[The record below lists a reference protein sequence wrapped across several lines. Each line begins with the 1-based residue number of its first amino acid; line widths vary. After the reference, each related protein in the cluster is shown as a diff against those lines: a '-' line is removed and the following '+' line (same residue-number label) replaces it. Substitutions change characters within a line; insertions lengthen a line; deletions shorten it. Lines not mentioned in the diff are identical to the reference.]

1 MKNEVKKSFL
11 IAVLCLIVGY
21 VNGTPLANLN
31 FSEPTT
37 LPGSYTYSSANT
49 PSIVNN
55 IGGKSCI
62 YVANGGGSQYPS
74 FGSDG
79 SVTSTT
85 GKRWMAFCPDEDCSV
100 VISVYSNKKKFEL
113 YDSNGS
119 FAVYTNENKN
129 VWEDWTVTG
138 LKAGKWYVLGAAN
151 SQCYVKSMNFTAT
164 GGGTPVTPTVNS
176 VTISPTSV
184 TLDPNGTQQLTANVD
199 ATPASADKSVTWTSS
214 NPSVATVSES
224 GLVTAVAQG
233 TATITATS
241 NLDNTKSG
249 TCSVTVNAPAAPI
262 PVTAIS
268 LNKSATTIG
277 IGSSETLTVNYTP
290 ADANTGK
297 AVSWSSSNTSIAT
310 VDNSGKVTGVAAG
323 TATITATSTTDNTIS
338 ASCSVTVEAIAVT
351 GVSINPTSANLQIG
365 GSTDLTAT
373 VLPANAT
380 DKSVSWTS
388 SNTAVATVN
397 NNGHVSAVAAGTAT
411 ITVTTTDGSKTNTC
425 SVTVTAGPPVPSTNL
440 TLHVPEVY
448 EAKEIAGGYGGTLAI
463 FSGREYEVYY
473 AGKTSE
479 SYMTVD
485 VKPCQKMPGIATT
498 SSATACKAKDGWF
511 EAQANS
517 ISNYSCPNI
526 DEFSSGDACMHKIY
540 NNNAYKFHIKGYD
553 QFSFYG
559 KDNSTTID
567 PNNASK
573 NKRFQV
579 YIDDVLQPENPS
591 NSATIRRYDISTGE
605 HVIEVRGIGGS
616 NNEFYGFSLRIAK
629 EPRTKWLKGNDST
642 QVVMQTTAPKPV
654 YYFTKY
660 NSMGET
666 RLVWEGQEANGITL
680 NTYAQGPLGDTLVL
694 GGTANCAVGEY
705 RYNVIAYY
713 NGVET
718 SRAAGKFRVASDIQ
732 ATSEIDIDAYQNE
745 EMDQIT
751 FKYYALSA
759 DDVQLTWPNGQPQ
772 GISGNGNNGKY
783 IIGGTPNV
791 SGTLPQTFPFTI
803 TVTGADTIIQGK
815 ITVKALDYGQNAV
828 LYLYKNNKAYEK
840 DGVYKY
846 LDGAGKY
853 NLIAR
858 RAKED
863 GLRPADQYA
872 NYKWVL
878 ISEDVD
884 ADNQE
889 ALALARGEGNLPVLS
904 MKSFSYTPGRLNWGE
919 PNNGSLTMEEGRY
932 ITVQRA
938 DHPIFQA
945 LGKQRGDRI
954 MVLDTVVGKG
964 LMPVS
969 VNYCGTL
976 CLATARTRDINDY
989 YADGPE
995 ETFLHEVPSEMH
1007 RGKKYLCLPIG
1018 LEGSNYLSSQGK
1030 KLIDETIKY
1039 LLGAQAS
1046 ITLPDLAIT
1055 DFRIGNYVGRI
1066 SDSEN
1071 LILVPV
1077 LQSDSDLMKTAVPQ
1091 ITLASPL
1098 THVTP
1103 AVSNEDGS
1111 VDFSNWHY
1119 GVRYTVSD
1127 YINTRSYDVL
1137 VQLYDPQGIDAVYT
1151 PGEWVNIYDM
1161 QGRKLT
1167 TTNEDIRQMAL
1178 PTGVYIVVTE
1188 NGTFKLTR

>member
-1 MKNEVKKSFL
+1 MKNEVKKSFI

-55 IGGKSCI
+55 IGGKNCI

-119 FAVYTNENKN
+119 FAEYTNENKN

-164 GGGTPVTPTVNS
+164 GGGGETTPTVNS
-176 VTISPTSV
+176 VTVSPASV

-323 TATITATSTTDNTIS
+323 SATITATSTTDNNIT
-338 ASCSVTVEAIAVT
+338 ASCAVTVQAVAVT
-351 GVSINPTSANLQIG
+351 SVSINPTSANLQLG
-365 GSTDLTAT
+365 GSTDLTYT

-380 DKSVSWTS
+380 DKSVSWSS
-388 SNTAVATVN
+388 SNTSVATVN
-397 NNGHVSAVAAGTAT
+397 NGHVTAIAAGTAI
-411 ITVTTTDGSKTNTC
+411 ITVTTTDGGQTAKCT
-425 SVTVTAGPPVPSTNL
+425 VTVTAGPPVPSTNL

-448 EAKEIAGGYGGTLAI
+448 EAKDIAGGYNTPLTVVA
-463 FSGREYEVYY
+463 GREYEVFYINRDNSSNLTVATSNADK
-473 AGKTSE
+473 AGNICDDSGTSN
-479 SYMTVD
+479 
-485 VKPCQKMPGIATT
+485 
-498 SSATACKAKDGWF
+498 TARTKDGWLTIKCNGTGGDTG
-511 EAQANS
+511 ASAK
-517 ISNYSCPNI
+517 
-526 DEFSSGDACMHKIY
+526 DEFQSSIRSAKLTGTSHVMEMHIQ
-540 NNNAYKFHIKGYD
+540 GYD

-559 KDNSTTID
+559 NDNNQD
-567 PNNASK
+567 ASK
-573 NKRFQV
+573 NKMFEV
-579 YIDDVLQPENPS
+579 YIDDVKQTRTPKAYSIN
-591 NSATIRRYDISTGE
+591 RFDITSGE
-605 HVIEVRGIGGS
+605 HVIRITGS
-616 NNEFYGFSLRIAK
+616 SGNGDNKLCSFSLRIAQ
-629 EPRTKWLKGNDST
+629 EPRTKYLKGNDSA
-642 QVVMQTTAPKPV
+642 QVVLQTTSIKPII
-654 YYFTKY
+654 YATKY
-660 NSMGET
+660 NNIPGAET
-666 RLVWEGQEANGITL
+666 RLEWIGAKAEGITL
-680 NTYAQGPLGDTLVL
+680 AKTEGPLTDTLTIS
-694 GGTANCAVGEY
+694 GTANCPTGIYQYAV
-705 RYNVIAYY
+705 VAYY

-718 SRAAGKFRVASDIQ
+718 SRATGKFRVASDIQ

-803 TVTGADTIIQGK
+803 TVAGADSIIQGK
-815 ITVKALDYGQNAV
+815 ITIKALDYGQNAV
-828 LYLYKNNKAYEK
+828 LYLYKNNKAYVK

-863 GLRPADQYA
+863 GLRPAVQYA

-889 ALALARGEGNLPVLS
+889 ALALARGESDLPVLS

-964 LMPVS
+964 LMPVA
-969 VNYCGTL
+969 VNFSGTL
-976 CLATARTRDINDY
+976 CLATARTRSIDDY

-995 ETFLHEVPSEMH
+995 ETFLHEVPSDMH
-1007 RGKKYLCLPIG
+1007 GGRKYICLPIG

-1039 LLGAQAS
+1039 LLGTQAT

-1066 SDSEN
+1066 NDSEN

>member
-1 MKNEVKKSFL
+1 MRNIFKQGLCIVIGCLMACTAWATDATFTMSSIFDGSGLSFNVTSPVAATVSSNTSKSN
-11 IAVLCLIVGY
+11 AK
-21 VNGTPLANLN
+21 T
-31 FSEPTT
+31 
-37 LPGSYTYSSANT
+37 
-49 PSIVNN
+49 
-55 IGGKSCI
+55 GKL
-62 YVANGGGSQYPS
+62 
-74 FGSDG
+74 GSDG
-79 SVTSTT
+79 HYFEIVLSGNTFTAASINGFINTTTTT
-85 GKRWMAFCPDEDCSV
+85 GKNWAFQFSTDGGTNWSAEVTQANDGNKTAHDIQVGVTIPANANGFRVVRRAGTSTQVNSITLTLGEGGSVTPPDPVSV
-100 VISVYSNKKKFEL
+100 TGVSL
-113 YDSNGS
+113 
-119 FAVYTNENKN
+119 NKN
-129 VWEDWTVTG
+129 ATTI
-138 LKAGKWYVLGAAN
+138 AIGAN
-151 SQCYVKSMNFTAT
+151 E
-164 GGGTPVTPTVNS
+164 
-176 VTISPTSV
+176 
-184 TLDPNGTQQLTANVD
+184 TL
-199 ATPASADKSVTWTSS
+199 
-214 NPSVATVSES
+214 
-224 GLVTAVAQG
+224 
-233 TATITATS
+233 TATITPA
-241 NLDNTKSG
+241 NADNQA
-249 TCSVTVNAPAAPI
+249 VT
-262 PVTAIS
+262 
-268 LNKSATTIG
+268 
-277 IGSSETLTVNYTP
+277 
-290 ADANTGK
+290 
-297 AVSWSSSNTSIAT
+297 WSSNNTAVAS
-310 VDNSGKVTGVAAG
+310 VDQTGKVTGVSAG
-323 TATITATSTTDNTIS
+323 TATITVTTQDGNKTATCT
-338 ASCSVTVEAIAVT
+338 VTVPDPSADPVAVT
-351 GVSINPTSANLQIG
+351 GVSLNKTSTSLTVGA
-365 GSTDLTAT
+365 TETLTAT
-373 VLPANAT
+373 VAPANAT
-380 DKSVSWTS
+380 NQAVTWS
-388 SNTAVATVN
+388 SNNTAVASVDQ
-397 NNGHVSAVAAGTAT
+397 NGKVTAVAAGTAT
-411 ITVTTTDGSKTNTC
+411 ITVTTQDGNKTATC
-425 SVTVTAGPPVPSTNL
+425 TVTVSAAVTPTVPQSGL
-440 TLHVPEVY
+440 IIHVPEVY
-448 EAKEIAGGYGGTLAI
+448 EDKLLAGGYNTPLTVVN
-463 FSGREYEVYY
+463 GREYEVYY
-473 AGKTSE
+473 TERTSDGDYPTFSTTLASEGKATGISGSTSKTE
-479 SYMTVD
+479 NVGRDGDKWFQGTVY
-485 VKPCQKMPGIATT
+485 
-498 SSATACKAKDGWF
+498 SHSECKNASD
-511 EAQANS
+511 
-517 ISNYSCPNI
+517 I
-526 DEFSSGDACMHKIY
+526 DEFDFETKMIREHRLSKDNTY
-540 NNNAYKFHIKGYD
+540 QFHVQGFD
-553 QFSFYG
+553 QFSLWGMDKKLDPKNGNQVFVVKIDGVEQATDASLY
-559 KDNSTTID
+559 NTT
-567 PNNASK
+567 AYT
-573 NKRFQV
+573 V
-579 YIDDVLQPENPS
+579 
-591 NSATIRRYDISTGE
+591 RRYNMTTGE
-605 HVIEVRGIGGS
+605 HLIEISTTCTGS
-616 NNEFYGFSLRIAK
+616 NVCYMGGFSLRVAQ

-642 QVVMQTTAPKPV
+642 QVVLQTTSPKNV
-654 YYFTKY
+654 FYYTKY

-666 RLVWEGQEANGITL
+666 RLVWEGQEATGIALSTR
-680 NTYAQGPLGDTLVL
+680 TQDALGDTLVL
-694 GGTANCAVGEY
+694 GGTANCPVGEY

-718 SRAAGKFRVASDIQ
+718 SRVKGKFRVASDIQ

-803 TVTGADTIIQGK
+803 TVAGADTIIQGK
-815 ITVKALDYGQNAV
+815 ITIKALDYGQNAV
-828 LYLYKNNKAYEK
+828 LYLYKNNKAYVK

-846 LDGAGKY
+846 LDDAGKY

-863 GLRPADQYA
+863 GLRPAVQYA

-889 ALALARGEGNLPVLS
+889 ALALARGESDLPVLS

-964 LMPVS
+964 LMPVA
-969 VNYCGTL
+969 VNFSGTL
-976 CLATARTRDINDY
+976 CLATARTRSIDDY

-995 ETFLHEVPSEMH
+995 ETFLHEVPSDMH
-1007 RGKKYLCLPIG
+1007 GGRKYICLPIG

-1066 SDSEN
+1066 NDSEN

>member
-1 MKNEVKKSFL
+1 MRNIFKQGLCIVIGCLMACTAWATDATFTMTSIFDGNSLSFNVTSPVAATVSSNTSKSN
-11 IAVLCLIVGY
+11 AK
-21 VNGTPLANLN
+21 A
-31 FSEPTT
+31 
-37 LPGSYTYSSANT
+37 
-49 PSIVNN
+49 
-55 IGGKSCI
+55 GKL
-62 YVANGGGSQYPS
+62 
-74 FGSDG
+74 GSDG
-79 SVTSTT
+79 HYFEIVLSGNTFTAASINGYINTTTTT
-85 GKRWMAFCPDEDCSV
+85 GKNWAFQFSTDGGTNWSAEVTQANDGNKTAHDIQVGVTIPANANGFRVVRRAGTSTQVNSITLTLGEGGSVTPPDPVSV
-100 VISVYSNKKKFEL
+100 TGVSL
-113 YDSNGS
+113 
-119 FAVYTNENKN
+119 NKN
-129 VWEDWTVTG
+129 ATTI
-138 LKAGKWYVLGAAN
+138 AIGAN
-151 SQCYVKSMNFTAT
+151 E
-164 GGGTPVTPTVNS
+164 
-176 VTISPTSV
+176 
-184 TLDPNGTQQLTANVD
+184 TL
-199 ATPASADKSVTWTSS
+199 
-214 NPSVATVSES
+214 
-224 GLVTAVAQG
+224 
-233 TATITATS
+233 TATITPA
-241 NLDNTKSG
+241 NADNQA
-249 TCSVTVNAPAAPI
+249 VT
-262 PVTAIS
+262 
-268 LNKSATTIG
+268 
-277 IGSSETLTVNYTP
+277 
-290 ADANTGK
+290 
-297 AVSWSSSNTSIAT
+297 WSSNNTAVAS
-310 VDNSGKVTGVAAG
+310 VDQTGKVTGVAAG
-323 TATITATSTTDNTIS
+323 TATITVTTQDGNKT
-338 ASCSVTVEAIAVT
+338 ASCTVTVPDPSADPVAVT
-351 GVSINPTSANLQIG
+351 GVSLNKSSTSLTVGA
-365 GSTDLTAT
+365 TETLTAT
-373 VLPANAT
+373 VAPANAT
-380 DKSVSWTS
+380 NQAVTWS
-388 SNTAVATVN
+388 SNNTAVASVDQ
-397 NNGHVSAVAAGTAT
+397 NGKVTAVAAGTAT
-411 ITVTTTDGSKTNTC
+411 ITVTTQDGNKTATC
-425 SVTVTAGPPVPSTNL
+425 TVTVSAAVTPPVPQSGL
-440 TLHVPEVY
+440 IIHVPEVY
-448 EAKEIAGGYGGTLAI
+448 EDKLLAGGYNTPLTVVN
-463 FSGREYEVYY
+463 GREYEVYY
-473 AGKTSE
+473 TERTADGDYPTFSTTLASEGKATGISGSTSKTE
-479 SYMTVD
+479 NVGRDGDKWFQGTIYSH
-485 VKPCQKMPGIATT
+485 
-498 SSATACKAKDGWF
+498 SECKNASD
-511 EAQANS
+511 
-517 ISNYSCPNI
+517 I
-526 DEFSSGDACMHKIY
+526 DEFDFETKMIREHRLGSTNKY
-540 NNNAYKFHIKGYD
+540 QFHVQGFD
-553 QFSFYG
+553 QFSLWGMDKKLDPKNGNQVFVVKIDGVEQATDASLY
-559 KDNSTTID
+559 NTT
-567 PNNASK
+567 AYT
-573 NKRFQV
+573 V
-579 YIDDVLQPENPS
+579 
-591 NSATIRRYDISTGE
+591 RRYNMTTGE
-605 HVIEVRGIGGS
+605 HLIEISTTCTGS
-616 NNEFYGFSLRIAK
+616 NVCYMGGFSLRVSQ

-642 QVVMQTTAPKPV
+642 QVVLQTTSPKNV
-654 YYFTKY
+654 FYYTKY

-666 RLVWEGQEANGITL
+666 RLVWEGQEATGIALSTR
-680 NTYAQGPLGDTLVL
+680 TQDALGDTLVL
-694 GGTANCAVGEY
+694 GGTANCPVGEY
-705 RYNVIAYY
+705 HYNVIAYY

-718 SRAAGKFRVASDIQ
+718 SRVKGKFRVASDIQ

-803 TVTGADTIIQGK
+803 TVAGADTIIQGK
-815 ITVKALDYGQNAV
+815 ITIKALDYGQNAV
-828 LYLYKNNKAYEK
+828 LYLYKNNKAYVK

-863 GLRPADQYA
+863 GLRPAVQYA

-889 ALALARGEGNLPVLS
+889 ALALARGESDLPVLS

-964 LMPVS
+964 LMPVA
-969 VNYCGTL
+969 VNFSGTL
-976 CLATARTRDINDY
+976 CLATARTRSIDDY

-995 ETFLHEVPSEMH
+995 ETFLHEVPSDMH
-1007 RGKKYLCLPIG
+1007 GGRKYICLPIG
-1018 LEGSNYLSSQGK
+1018 LEGSNYLSAQGK

-1071 LILVPV
+1071 LILIPV

>member
-1 MKNEVKKSFL
+1 MRNIFKQGLCIVIGCLMACTAWATDATFTMTSIFDGNGLSF
-11 IAVLCLIVGY
+11 
-21 VNGTPLANLN
+21 N
-31 FSEPTT
+31 
-37 LPGSYTYSSANT
+37 
-49 PSIVNN
+49 
-55 IGGKSCI
+55 
-62 YVANGGGSQYPS
+62 
-74 FGSDG
+74 
-79 SVTSTT
+79 VTS
-85 GKRWMAFCPDEDCSV
+85 
-100 VISVYSNKKKFEL
+100 
-113 YDSNGS
+113 
-119 FAVYTNENKN
+119 
-129 VWEDWTVTG
+129 
-138 LKAGKWYVLGAAN
+138 
-151 SQCYVKSMNFTAT
+151 
-164 GGGTPVTPTVNS
+164 PV
-176 VTISPTSV
+176 
-184 TLDPNGTQQLTANVD
+184 A
-199 ATPASADKSVTWTSS
+199 
-214 NPSVATVSES
+214 ATV
-224 GLVTAVAQG
+224 
-233 TATITATS
+233 
-241 NLDNTKSG
+241 
-249 TCSVTVNAPAAPI
+249 
-262 PVTAIS
+262 
-268 LNKSATTIG
+268 
-277 IGSSETLTVNYTP
+277 
-290 ADANTGK
+290 
-297 AVSWSSSNTSIAT
+297 SSNTSKSNAKAGKLGSDGHYFEIVLSGNTFTAASINGFINTTNTSKNWAFQFSTDGGTNWSAEVTQANDGNKTAHDIPVT
-310 VDNSGKVTGVAAG
+310 VTIPANANGFRVVRRAG
-323 TATITATSTTDNTIS
+323 TSSQVNSITLTLGGGG
-338 ASCSVTVEAIAVT
+338 SVTPPDPVAVT
-351 GVSINPTSANLQIG
+351 GVSLNKNATTIAIGANE
-365 GSTDLTAT
+365 TLTAT
-373 VLPANAT
+373 ITPANADNQT
-380 DKSVSWTS
+380 VTWS
-388 SNTAVATVN
+388 SNNTAVATVN
-397 NNGHVSAVAAGTAT
+397 QTGKVTGVSAGTATITVTTQDGNKTATCTVTVPDPSADPVAVTGVSLNKTSTSLTVGATETLTATVAPANATNQAITWSSNNTAVASVDQNGKVTAVAAGTAT
-411 ITVTTTDGSKTNTC
+411 ITVTTQDGNKTATC
-425 SVTVTAGPPVPSTNL
+425 TVTVSAAVTPTVPQSGL
-440 TLHVPEVY
+440 IIHVPEVY
-448 EAKEIAGGYGGTLAI
+448 EAKTLAGGYGGTLAV
-463 FSGREYEVYY
+463 FGGREYEVYY
-473 AGKTSE
+473 AGKTNE
-479 SYMTVD
+479 SQMTVD
-485 VKPCQKMPGIATT
+485 IKPNQKQPGIAVDNT
-498 SSATACKAKDGWF
+498 STSCKAPDGWF
-511 EAQANS
+511 EAATTS
-517 ISNYSCPNI
+517 ISNYTNTDI
-526 DEFSSGDACMHKIY
+526 DEFVAGTGSVHKMQGCSYKMHIQG
-540 NNNAYKFHIKGYD
+540 FD
-553 QFSFYG
+553 QFSIQAADKNVEI
-559 KDNSTTID
+559 KDG
-567 PNNASK
+567 AFRK
-573 NKRFQV
+573 NQRFQV
-579 YIDDVLQPENPS
+579 FIDNTMQPEDQASTNT
-591 NSATIRRYDISTGE
+591 TIRRYNITTGE
-605 HVIEVRGIGGS
+605 HVIEVKALGDGAS
-616 NNEFYGFSLRIAK
+616 LFYGFSLRIAQ

-642 QVVMQTTAPKPV
+642 QVVLQTTSPKNV
-654 YYFTKY
+654 FYYTKY

-666 RLVWEGQEANGITL
+666 RLVWEGQEATGIALSTR
-680 NTYAQGPLGDTLVL
+680 TQDALGDTLVL
-694 GGTANCAVGEY
+694 GGTANCPVGEY

-718 SRAAGKFRVASDIQ
+718 SRVKGKFRVASDIQ

-803 TVTGADTIIQGK
+803 TVAGADSIIQGK
-815 ITVKALDYGQNAV
+815 ITIKALDYGQNAV
-828 LYLYKNNKAYEK
+828 LYLYKNNKAYVK

-863 GLRPADQYA
+863 GLRPAVQYA

-889 ALALARGEGNLPVLS
+889 ALALARGESDLPVLS

-964 LMPVS
+964 LMPVA
-969 VNYCGTL
+969 VNFSGTL
-976 CLATARTRDINDY
+976 CLATARTRSIDDY

-995 ETFLHEVPSEMH
+995 ETFLHEVPSDMH
-1007 RGKKYLCLPIG
+1007 GGRKYICLPIG

-1066 SDSEN
+1066 NDSEN

>member
-1 MKNEVKKSFL
+1 MRNIFKQGLCIVIGCLMACTAWATDATFTMTSIFDGSGLSFNVTSPVAATVSSNTSKSN
-11 IAVLCLIVGY
+11 AK
-21 VNGTPLANLN
+21 T
-31 FSEPTT
+31 
-37 LPGSYTYSSANT
+37 
-49 PSIVNN
+49 
-55 IGGKSCI
+55 GKL
-62 YVANGGGSQYPS
+62 
-74 FGSDG
+74 GSDG
-79 SVTSTT
+79 HYFEIVLSGNTFTAASINGFINTTTTT
-85 GKRWMAFCPDEDCSV
+85 GKNWAFQFSTDGGTNWSAEVTQANDGNKTAHDIQVGVTIPANANGFRVVRRAGTSTQVNSITLTLGEGGSVTPPDPVSV
-100 VISVYSNKKKFEL
+100 TGVSL
-113 YDSNGS
+113 
-119 FAVYTNENKN
+119 NKN
-129 VWEDWTVTG
+129 ATTI
-138 LKAGKWYVLGAAN
+138 AIGAN
-151 SQCYVKSMNFTAT
+151 ETLTAT
-164 GGGTPVTPTVNS
+164 
-176 VTISPTSV
+176 I
-184 TLDPNGTQQLTANVD
+184 
-199 ATPASADKSVTWTSS
+199 TPANADNQAVTWSS
-214 NPSVATVSES
+214 NN
-224 GLVTAVAQG
+224 TAVASVDQNGKVTGVSAG
-233 TATITATS
+233 TATITVTTQDGNKTATC
-241 NLDNTKSG
+241 T
-249 TCSVTVNAPAAPI
+249 VTVPDPSAD
-262 PVTAIS
+262 PVAVTGVS
-268 LNKSATTIG
+268 LNKTSTSLTV
-277 IGSSETLTVNYTP
+277 GSSETLT
-290 ADANTGK
+290 
-297 AVSWSSSNTSIAT
+297 AT
-310 VDNSGKVTGVAAG
+310 VA
-323 TATITATSTTDNTIS
+323 
-338 ASCSVTVEAIAVT
+338 
-351 GVSINPTSANLQIG
+351 
-365 GSTDLTAT
+365 
-373 VLPANAT
+373 PANAT
-380 DKSVSWTS
+380 NQAITWS
-388 SNTAVATVN
+388 SNNTAVATVN
-397 NNGHVSAVAAGTAT
+397 QNGKVTAVAAGTAT
-411 ITVTTTDGSKTNTC
+411 ITVTTQDGNKTATC
-425 SVTVTAGPPVPSTNL
+425 TVTVSAAVTPTVPQSGL
-440 TLHVPEVY
+440 IIHVPEVY
-448 EAKEIAGGYGGTLAI
+448 EDKLLAGGYNTPLTVVN
-463 FSGREYEVYY
+463 GREYEVYY
-473 AGKTSE
+473 TERTAEGDYPTFSTTLASEGKATGISGSTSKTE
-479 SYMTVD
+479 NVGRDGDKWFQGTVY
-485 VKPCQKMPGIATT
+485 
-498 SSATACKAKDGWF
+498 SHSECKNASD
-511 EAQANS
+511 
-517 ISNYSCPNI
+517 I
-526 DEFSSGDACMHKIY
+526 DEFDFETKMIREHRLSKDNTY
-540 NNNAYKFHIKGYD
+540 QFHVQGFD
-553 QFSFYG
+553 QFSLWGMDKKLDPKNGNQVFVV
-559 KDNSTTID
+559 KID
-567 PNNASK
+567 GVEQATDASLY
-573 NKRFQV
+573 NT
-579 YIDDVLQPENPS
+579 
-591 NSATIRRYDISTGE
+591 SAYTVRRYNMTTGE
-605 HVIEVRGIGGS
+605 HLIEISTTCTGS
-616 NNEFYGFSLRIAK
+616 NVCYMGGFSLRVAQ

-642 QVVMQTTAPKPV
+642 QVVLQTTSPKNV
-654 YYFTKY
+654 FYYTKY

-666 RLVWEGQEANGITL
+666 RLVWEGQEATGIALSTR
-680 NTYAQGPLGDTLVL
+680 TQDALGDTLVL
-694 GGTANCAVGEY
+694 GGTANCPVGEY
-705 RYNVIAYY
+705 RYDVIAYY

-718 SRAAGKFRVASDIQ
+718 SRVKGKFRVASDIQ

-803 TVTGADTIIQGK
+803 TVAGADSIIQGK
-815 ITVKALDYGQNAV
+815 ITIKALDYGQNAV
-828 LYLYKNNKAYEK
+828 LYLYKNNKAYVK

-863 GLRPADQYA
+863 GLRPAAQYA

-889 ALALARGEGNLPVLS
+889 ALALARGESDLPVLS

-964 LMPVS
+964 LMPVA
-969 VNYCGTL
+969 VNFSGTL
-976 CLATARTRDINDY
+976 CLATARTRSIDDY

-995 ETFLHEVPSEMH
+995 ETFLHEVPSDMH
-1007 RGKKYLCLPIG
+1007 GGRKYICLPIG

-1066 SDSEN
+1066 NDSEN
-1071 LILVPV
+1071 LILIPV

-1137 VQLYDPQGIDAVYT
+1137 VQLYDPQGIDAIYT

>member
-1 MKNEVKKSFL
+1 MKNEVKKSFI

-55 IGGKSCI
+55 IGGKNCI

-119 FAVYTNENKN
+119 FAEYTNENKN

-164 GGGTPVTPTVNS
+164 GGGGETTPTVNS
-176 VTISPTSV
+176 VTVSPASV

-323 TATITATSTTDNTIS
+323 SATITATSTTDNNIT
-338 ASCSVTVEAIAVT
+338 ASCAVTVQAVAVT

-365 GSTDLTAT
+365 GSTDLTYT
-373 VLPANAT
+373 ILPANAT
-380 DKSVSWTS
+380 DKSVSWSS
-388 SNTAVATVN
+388 SNTAVANVN
-397 NNGHVSAVAAGTAT
+397 NNGHVTAVAAGTAT
-411 ITVTTTDGSKTNTC
+411 ITVTTTDGNKTASCT
-425 SVTVTAGPPVPSTNL
+425 VTVSAAVQSGL
-440 TLHVPEVY
+440 TIHVPEVY
-448 EAKEIAGGYGGTLAI
+448 EAKTLAGGYGGTLAV
-463 FSGREYEVYY
+463 FGGREYEVYY

-479 SYMTVD
+479 SLMTVD
-485 VKPCQKMPGIATT
+485 IKPNQKQPGIAVDNT
-498 SSATACKAKDGWF
+498 STSCKAPDGWF
-511 EAQANS
+511 EAATTS
-517 ISNYSCPNI
+517 ISNYTNTDI
-526 DEFSSGDACMHKIY
+526 DEFVAGTGSVHKMQGCSYKMHIQG
-540 NNNAYKFHIKGYD
+540 FD
-553 QFSFYG
+553 QFSIQAADKNVEI
-559 KDNSTTID
+559 KDG
-567 PNNASK
+567 AFRK
-573 NKRFQV
+573 NQRFQV
-579 YIDDVLQPENPS
+579 FIDNTMQPEDQASTNT
-591 NSATIRRYDISTGE
+591 TIRRYNITTGE
-605 HVIEVRGIGGS
+605 HVIEVKALGDGAS
-616 NNEFYGFSLRIAK
+616 LFYGFSLRIAQ
-629 EPRTKWLKGNDST
+629 EPRTKWLKGNDSA
-642 QVVMQTTAPKPV
+642 QVVLQTTSIKPII
-654 YYFTKY
+654 YATKY
-660 NSMGET
+660 NNIPGAET
-666 RLVWEGQEANGITL
+666 RLEWIGAQAEGITL
-680 NTYAQGPLGDTLVL
+680 AKTEGSLTDTLTIT
-694 GGTANCAVGEY
+694 GTASCPTGIYQYAV
-705 RYNVIAYY
+705 VAYY

-718 SRAAGKFRVASDIQ
+718 SRVKGKFRVASDIQ

-803 TVTGADTIIQGK
+803 TVAGADSIIQGK
-815 ITVKALDYGQNAV
+815 ITIKALDYGQNAV
-828 LYLYKNNKAYEK
+828 LYLYKNNKAYVK

-863 GLRPADQYA
+863 GLRPAVQYA

-889 ALALARGEGNLPVLS
+889 ALALARGESDLPVLS

-964 LMPVS
+964 LMPVA
-969 VNYCGTL
+969 VNFSGTL
-976 CLATARTRDINDY
+976 CLATARTRSIDDY

-995 ETFLHEVPSEMH
+995 ETFLHEVPSDMH
-1007 RGKKYLCLPIG
+1007 GGRKYICLPIG

-1066 SDSEN
+1066 NDSEN

>member
-1 MKNEVKKSFL
+1 MRNIFKQGLCIVIGCLMACTAWATDATFTMSSIFDGSGLSFNVTSPVAATVSSNTSKSNAKAGKLGSDGHYFEIVLSGNTFTAASINGFINTTTTTGKNWAFQFSTDGGTNWSAEVTQANDGNKTAHD
-11 IAVLCLIVGY
+11 IQVGVTIPANANGFRVVRRAGTSTQ
-21 VNGTPLANLN
+21 VN
-31 FSEPTT
+31 SIT
-37 LPGSYTYSSANT
+37 LTLG
-49 PSIVNN
+49 
-55 IGGKSCI
+55 
-62 YVANGGGSQYPS
+62 GGGS
-74 FGSDG
+74 
-79 SVTSTT
+79 VTPPDPVAVT
-85 GKRWMAFCPDEDCSV
+85 GVS
-100 VISVYSNKKKFEL
+100 L
-113 YDSNGS
+113 
-119 FAVYTNENKN
+119 NKN
-129 VWEDWTVTG
+129 ATTI
-138 LKAGKWYVLGAAN
+138 AIGA
-151 SQCYVKSMNFTAT
+151 SE
-164 GGGTPVTPTVNS
+164 
-176 VTISPTSV
+176 
-184 TLDPNGTQQLTANVD
+184 TL
-199 ATPASADKSVTWTSS
+199 
-214 NPSVATVSES
+214 
-224 GLVTAVAQG
+224 
-233 TATITATS
+233 TATITPA
-241 NLDNTKSG
+241 NADNQA
-249 TCSVTVNAPAAPI
+249 VT
-262 PVTAIS
+262 
-268 LNKSATTIG
+268 
-277 IGSSETLTVNYTP
+277 
-290 ADANTGK
+290 
-297 AVSWSSSNTSIAT
+297 WSSNNTAVAS
-310 VDNSGKVTGVAAG
+310 VDQTGKVTGVSAG
-323 TATITATSTTDNTIS
+323 TATITVTTQDGNKTATCT
-338 ASCSVTVEAIAVT
+338 VTVPDPSADPVAVT
-351 GVSINPTSANLQIG
+351 GVSLNKTSTSLTVGA
-365 GSTDLTAT
+365 TETLTAT
-373 VLPANAT
+373 VAPANAT
-380 DKSVSWTS
+380 NQAVTWS
-388 SNTAVATVN
+388 SNNTAVASVDQ
-397 NNGHVSAVAAGTAT
+397 NGKVTAVAAGTAT
-411 ITVTTTDGSKTNTC
+411 ITVTTQDGNKTATC
-425 SVTVTAGPPVPSTNL
+425 IVTVSAAVTPTVPQSGL
-440 TLHVPEVY
+440 IIHVPEVY
-448 EAKEIAGGYGGTLAI
+448 EDKLLAGGYNTPLTVVN
-463 FSGREYEVYY
+463 GREYEVYY
-473 AGKTSE
+473 TERTSE
-479 SYMTVD
+479 GDYPTFSTTLASEGKATGISGSTSKTENVGRDGDKWFQGTVYSHSEC
-485 VKPCQKMPGIATT
+485 KNAT
-498 SSATACKAKDGWF
+498 D
-511 EAQANS
+511 
-517 ISNYSCPNI
+517 I
-526 DEFSSGDACMHKIY
+526 DEFDFETKMIREHRLSKDNTY
-540 NNNAYKFHIKGYD
+540 QFHVQGFD
-553 QFSFYG
+553 QFSLWGMDKKLDPKNGNQVFVVKIDGVEQATDASLY
-559 KDNSTTID
+559 NTT
-567 PNNASK
+567 AYT
-573 NKRFQV
+573 V
-579 YIDDVLQPENPS
+579 
-591 NSATIRRYDISTGE
+591 RRYNMTTGE
-605 HVIEVRGIGGS
+605 HLIEISTTCTGS
-616 NNEFYGFSLRIAK
+616 NVCYMGGFSLRVAQ

-642 QVVMQTTAPKPV
+642 QVVLQTTSPKNV
-654 YYFTKY
+654 FYYTKY

-666 RLVWEGQEANGITL
+666 RLVWEGQEATGIALSTR
-680 NTYAQGPLGDTLVL
+680 TQDALGDTLVL
-694 GGTANCAVGEY
+694 GGTANCPVGEY

-718 SRAAGKFRVASDIQ
+718 SRVKGKFRVASDIQ

-803 TVTGADTIIQGK
+803 TVAGADTIIQGK
-815 ITVKALDYGQNAV
+815 ITIKALDYGQNAV
-828 LYLYKNNKAYEK
+828 LYLYKNNKAYVK

-846 LDGAGKY
+846 LDDAGKY

-863 GLRPADQYA
+863 GLRPAVQYA

-889 ALALARGEGNLPVLS
+889 ALALARGESDLPVLS

-964 LMPVS
+964 LMPVA
-969 VNYCGTL
+969 VNFSGTL
-976 CLATARTRDINDY
+976 CLATARTRSIDDY

-995 ETFLHEVPSEMH
+995 ETFLHEVPSDMH
-1007 RGKKYLCLPIG
+1007 GGRKYICLPIG

-1066 SDSEN
+1066 NDSEN

>member
-1 MKNEVKKSFL
+1 MRNIFKQGLCIVIGCL
-11 IAVLCLIVGY
+11 IAC
-21 VNGTPLANLN
+21 TAWATDAT
-31 FSEPTT
+31 FTM
-37 LPGSYTYSSANT
+37 SS
-49 PSIVNN
+49 I
-55 IGGKSCI
+55 
-62 YVANGGGSQYPS
+62 
-74 FGSDG
+74 FDG
-79 SVTSTT
+79 SGLSFNVTS
-85 GKRWMAFCPDEDCSV
+85 
-100 VISVYSNKKKFEL
+100 
-113 YDSNGS
+113 
-119 FAVYTNENKN
+119 
-129 VWEDWTVTG
+129 
-138 LKAGKWYVLGAAN
+138 
-151 SQCYVKSMNFTAT
+151 
-164 GGGTPVTPTVNS
+164 PV
-176 VTISPTSV
+176 
-184 TLDPNGTQQLTANVD
+184 A
-199 ATPASADKSVTWTSS
+199 
-214 NPSVATVSES
+214 ATV
-224 GLVTAVAQG
+224 
-233 TATITATS
+233 
-241 NLDNTKSG
+241 
-249 TCSVTVNAPAAPI
+249 
-262 PVTAIS
+262 
-268 LNKSATTIG
+268 
-277 IGSSETLTVNYTP
+277 
-290 ADANTGK
+290 
-297 AVSWSSSNTSIAT
+297 SSNTSKSNAKTGKLGSDGHYFEI
-310 VDNSGKVTGVAAG
+310 VLSGNTFTAASINGFINTTTTTGKNWAFQFSTDGGTNWSAEVTQANDGNKTAHDIQVGVTIPANANGFRVVRRAG
-323 TATITATSTTDNTIS
+323 TSTQVNSITLTLGEGG
-338 ASCSVTVEAIAVT
+338 SVTPPDPVAVT
-351 GVSINPTSANLQIG
+351 GVSLNKNATTIAIGANE
-365 GSTDLTAT
+365 TLTAT
-373 VLPANAT
+373 ITPANADNQAVT
-380 DKSVSWTS
+380 WS
-388 SNTAVATVN
+388 SNNTAVATVN
-397 NNGHVSAVAAGTAT
+397 QTGKVTGVSAGTATITVTTQDGNKTATCTVTVPDPSADPVAVTGVSLNKTSTSLTVGATETLTATVAPANATNQAVTWSSNNTAVASVDQNGKVTAVAAGTAT
-411 ITVTTTDGSKTNTC
+411 ITVTTQDGNKTATC
-425 SVTVTAGPPVPSTNL
+425 TVTVSAAVTPTVPQSGL
-440 TLHVPEVY
+440 IIHVPEVY
-448 EAKEIAGGYGGTLAI
+448 EDKLLAGGYNTPLTVVN
-463 FSGREYEVYY
+463 GREYEVYY
-473 AGKTSE
+473 TERTADGDYPTFSTTLASEGKATGISGSTSKTE
-479 SYMTVD
+479 NVGRDGDKWFQGTVY
-485 VKPCQKMPGIATT
+485 
-498 SSATACKAKDGWF
+498 SHSECKNASD
-511 EAQANS
+511 
-517 ISNYSCPNI
+517 I
-526 DEFSSGDACMHKIY
+526 DEFDFETKMIREHRLSKDNTY
-540 NNNAYKFHIKGYD
+540 QFHVQGFD
-553 QFSFYG
+553 QFSLWGMDKKLDPKNGNQVFVV
-559 KDNSTTID
+559 KID
-567 PNNASK
+567 GVEQATDASLY
-573 NKRFQV
+573 NT
-579 YIDDVLQPENPS
+579 
-591 NSATIRRYDISTGE
+591 SAYTVRRYNMTTGE
-605 HVIEVRGIGGS
+605 HLIEISTTCTGS
-616 NNEFYGFSLRIAK
+616 NVCYMGGFSLRVAQ

-642 QVVMQTTAPKPV
+642 QVVLQTTSPKNV
-654 YYFTKY
+654 FYYTKY

-666 RLVWEGQEANGITL
+666 RLVWEGQEATGIALSTR
-680 NTYAQGPLGDTLVL
+680 TQDALGDTLVL
-694 GGTANCAVGEY
+694 GGTANCPVGEY

-718 SRAAGKFRVASDIQ
+718 SRVKGKFRVASDIQ

-803 TVTGADTIIQGK
+803 TVAGADSIIQGK
-815 ITVKALDYGQNAV
+815 ITIKALDYGQNAV
-828 LYLYKNNKAYEK
+828 LYLYKNNKAYVK

-863 GLRPADQYA
+863 GLRPAVQYA

-889 ALALARGEGNLPVLS
+889 VLALARGESDLPVLS

-964 LMPVS
+964 LMPVA
-969 VNYCGTL
+969 VNFSGTL
-976 CLATARTRDINDY
+976 CLATARTRSIDDY

-995 ETFLHEVPSEMH
+995 ETFLHEVPSDMH
-1007 RGKKYLCLPIG
+1007 GGRKYICLPIG

-1039 LLGAQAS
+1039 LLSTQAT

-1066 SDSEN
+1066 NDSEN

>member
-1 MKNEVKKSFL
+1 MRNIFKQGLCIVIGCLMACTAWATDATFTMTSIFDGNSLSFNVTSPVAATVSSNTSKSN
-11 IAVLCLIVGY
+11 AK
-21 VNGTPLANLN
+21 A
-31 FSEPTT
+31 
-37 LPGSYTYSSANT
+37 
-49 PSIVNN
+49 
-55 IGGKSCI
+55 GKL
-62 YVANGGGSQYPS
+62 
-74 FGSDG
+74 GSDG
-79 SVTSTT
+79 HYFEIVLSGNTFTAASINGFINTTNTSKNWAFQFSTDGGTNWSAEVTQANDGNKTAHDIPVTVTIPANANGFRVVRRAGTSSQVNSITLTLGEGGSVTPPDPVSVT
-85 GKRWMAFCPDEDCSV
+85 GVS
-100 VISVYSNKKKFEL
+100 L
-113 YDSNGS
+113 
-119 FAVYTNENKN
+119 NKN
-129 VWEDWTVTG
+129 ATTI
-138 LKAGKWYVLGAAN
+138 AIGAN
-151 SQCYVKSMNFTAT
+151 E
-164 GGGTPVTPTVNS
+164 
-176 VTISPTSV
+176 
-184 TLDPNGTQQLTANVD
+184 TL
-199 ATPASADKSVTWTSS
+199 
-214 NPSVATVSES
+214 
-224 GLVTAVAQG
+224 
-233 TATITATS
+233 TATITPA
-241 NLDNTKSG
+241 NADNQA
-249 TCSVTVNAPAAPI
+249 VT
-262 PVTAIS
+262 
-268 LNKSATTIG
+268 
-277 IGSSETLTVNYTP
+277 
-290 ADANTGK
+290 
-297 AVSWSSSNTSIAT
+297 WSSNNTAVAS
-310 VDNSGKVTGVAAG
+310 VDQNGKVTGVSAG
-323 TATITATSTTDNTIS
+323 TATITVTTQDGNKT
-338 ASCSVTVEAIAVT
+338 ASCTVTVPDPSADPVAVT
-351 GVSINPTSANLQIG
+351 GVSLNKTSTSLTVGA
-365 GSTDLTAT
+365 TETLTAT
-373 VLPANAT
+373 VAPANAT
-380 DKSVSWTS
+380 NQAITWS
-388 SNTAVATVN
+388 SNNTAVASIDQ
-397 NNGHVSAVAAGTAT
+397 NGKVTAVAAGTAT
-411 ITVTTTDGSKTNTC
+411 ITVTTQDGNKTATC
-425 SVTVTAGPPVPSTNL
+425 TVTVSAAVTPTVPQSGL
-440 TLHVPEVY
+440 IIHVPEVY
-448 EAKEIAGGYGGTLAI
+448 EDKLLAGGYNTPLTVVN
-463 FSGREYEVYY
+463 GREYEVYY
-473 AGKTSE
+473 TERTADGDYPTFSTTLASEGKATGISGSTSKTE
-479 SYMTVD
+479 NVGRDGDKWFQGTVYSHSEC
-485 VKPCQKMPGIATT
+485 KNAT
-498 SSATACKAKDGWF
+498 D
-511 EAQANS
+511 
-517 ISNYSCPNI
+517 I
-526 DEFSSGDACMHKIY
+526 DEFDFETKMIREHRLSKDNTY
-540 NNNAYKFHIKGYD
+540 QFHVQGFD
-553 QFSFYG
+553 QFSLWGMDKKLDPKNGNQVFVVKIDGVEQATDASLY
-559 KDNSTTID
+559 NTT
-567 PNNASK
+567 AYT
-573 NKRFQV
+573 V
-579 YIDDVLQPENPS
+579 
-591 NSATIRRYDISTGE
+591 RRYNMTTGE
-605 HVIEVRGIGGS
+605 HLIEISTTCTGS
-616 NNEFYGFSLRIAK
+616 NVCYMGGFSLRVAQ

-642 QVVMQTTAPKPV
+642 QVVLQTTSPKNV
-654 YYFTKY
+654 FYYTKY

-666 RLVWEGQEANGITL
+666 RLVWEGQEATGIALSTR
-680 NTYAQGPLGDTLVL
+680 TQDALGDTLVL
-694 GGTANCAVGEY
+694 GGTANCPVGEY

-718 SRAAGKFRVASDIQ
+718 SRVKGKFRVASDIQ

-791 SGTLPQTFPFTI
+791 SGALPQTFPFTI
-803 TVTGADTIIQGK
+803 TVAGADSIIQGK
-815 ITVKALDYGQNAV
+815 ITIKALDYGQNAV
-828 LYLYKNNKAYEK
+828 LYLYKNNKAYVK

-863 GLRPADQYA
+863 GLRPAVQYA

-889 ALALARGEGNLPVLS
+889 ALALARGESDLPVLS

-964 LMPVS
+964 LMPVA
-969 VNYCGTL
+969 VNFSGTL
-976 CLATARTRDINDY
+976 CLATARTRSIDDY

-995 ETFLHEVPSEMH
+995 ETFLHEVPSDMH
-1007 RGKKYLCLPIG
+1007 GGRKYICLPIG

-1039 LLGAQAS
+1039 LLGAQAT

-1066 SDSEN
+1066 NDSEN

>member
-1 MKNEVKKSFL
+1 
-11 IAVLCLIVGY
+11 
-21 VNGTPLANLN
+21 
-31 FSEPTT
+31 
-37 LPGSYTYSSANT
+37 
-49 PSIVNN
+49 
-55 IGGKSCI
+55 
-62 YVANGGGSQYPS
+62 
-74 FGSDG
+74 
-79 SVTSTT
+79 
-85 GKRWMAFCPDEDCSV
+85 
-100 VISVYSNKKKFEL
+100 
-113 YDSNGS
+113 
-119 FAVYTNENKN
+119 
-129 VWEDWTVTG
+129 
-138 LKAGKWYVLGAAN
+138 
-151 SQCYVKSMNFTAT
+151 
-164 GGGTPVTPTVNS
+164 
-176 VTISPTSV
+176 
-184 TLDPNGTQQLTANVD
+184 
-199 ATPASADKSVTWTSS
+199 
-214 NPSVATVSES
+214 
-224 GLVTAVAQG
+224 
-233 TATITATS
+233 
-241 NLDNTKSG
+241 
-249 TCSVTVNAPAAPI
+249 
-262 PVTAIS
+262 
-268 LNKSATTIG
+268 
-277 IGSSETLTVNYTP
+277 
-290 ADANTGK
+290 
-297 AVSWSSSNTSIAT
+297 
-310 VDNSGKVTGVAAG
+310 
-323 TATITATSTTDNTIS
+323 
-338 ASCSVTVEAIAVT
+338 
-351 GVSINPTSANLQIG
+351 
-365 GSTDLTAT
+365 
-373 VLPANAT
+373 
-380 DKSVSWTS
+380 
-388 SNTAVATVN
+388 
-397 NNGHVSAVAAGTAT
+397 
-411 ITVTTTDGSKTNTC
+411 
-425 SVTVTAGPPVPSTNL
+425 
-440 TLHVPEVY
+440 
-448 EAKEIAGGYGGTLAI
+448 
-463 FSGREYEVYY
+463 
-473 AGKTSE
+473 
-479 SYMTVD
+479 MT
-485 VKPCQKMPGIATT
+485 
-498 SSATACKAKDGWF
+498 
-511 EAQANS
+511 
-517 ISNYSCPNI
+517 
-526 DEFSSGDACMHKIY
+526 
-540 NNNAYKFHIKGYD
+540 
-553 QFSFYG
+553 
-559 KDNSTTID
+559 
-567 PNNASK
+567 
-573 NKRFQV
+573 
-579 YIDDVLQPENPS
+579 
-591 NSATIRRYDISTGE
+591 TGE
-605 HVIEVRGIGGS
+605 HLIEISTTCTGS
-616 NNEFYGFSLRIAK
+616 NVCYMGGFSLRVAQ

-642 QVVMQTTAPKPV
+642 QVVLQTTSPKNV
-654 YYFTKY
+654 FYYTKY

-666 RLVWEGQEANGITL
+666 RLVWEGQEATGIALSTR
-680 NTYAQGPLGDTLVL
+680 TQDALGDTLVL
-694 GGTANCAVGEY
+694 GGTANCPVGEY

-718 SRAAGKFRVASDIQ
+718 SRVKGKFRVASDIQ

-803 TVTGADTIIQGK
+803 TVAGADSIIQGK
-815 ITVKALDYGQNAV
+815 ITIKALDYGQNAV
-828 LYLYKNNKAYEK
+828 LYLYKNNKAYVK

-863 GLRPADQYA
+863 GLRPAVQYA

-889 ALALARGEGNLPVLS
+889 ALALARGESDLPVLS

-964 LMPVS
+964 LMPVA
-969 VNYCGTL
+969 VNFSGTL
-976 CLATARTRDINDY
+976 CLATARTRSIDDY

-995 ETFLHEVPSEMH
+995 ETFLHEVPSDMH
-1007 RGKKYLCLPIG
+1007 GGRKYICLPIG

-1039 LLGAQAS
+1039 LLGTQAS

-1066 SDSEN
+1066 NDSEN

>member
-1 MKNEVKKSFL
+1 MRNIFKQGLCIVIGCLMACTAWATDATFTMTSIFDGNGLSFNVTSPVAATVSSNTSKSN
-11 IAVLCLIVGY
+11 AK
-21 VNGTPLANLN
+21 T
-31 FSEPTT
+31 
-37 LPGSYTYSSANT
+37 
-49 PSIVNN
+49 
-55 IGGKSCI
+55 GKL
-62 YVANGGGSQYPS
+62 
-74 FGSDG
+74 GSDG
-79 SVTSTT
+79 HYFEIVLSGNTFTAASINGFINTTNTSKNWAFQFSTDGGTNWSAEVTQANDGNKTAHDIPVTVTIPANANGFRVVRRAGTSTQVNSITLTLGEGGSVTPPAPVSVT
-85 GKRWMAFCPDEDCSV
+85 GVS
-100 VISVYSNKKKFEL
+100 L
-113 YDSNGS
+113 
-119 FAVYTNENKN
+119 NKN
-129 VWEDWTVTG
+129 ATTI
-138 LKAGKWYVLGAAN
+138 AIGAN
-151 SQCYVKSMNFTAT
+151 E
-164 GGGTPVTPTVNS
+164 
-176 VTISPTSV
+176 
-184 TLDPNGTQQLTANVD
+184 TL
-199 ATPASADKSVTWTSS
+199 
-214 NPSVATVSES
+214 
-224 GLVTAVAQG
+224 
-233 TATITATS
+233 TATITPA
-241 NLDNTKSG
+241 NADNQA
-249 TCSVTVNAPAAPI
+249 VT
-262 PVTAIS
+262 
-268 LNKSATTIG
+268 
-277 IGSSETLTVNYTP
+277 
-290 ADANTGK
+290 
-297 AVSWSSSNTSIAT
+297 WSSNNTAVAS
-310 VDNSGKVTGVAAG
+310 VDQTGKVTGV
-323 TATITATSTTDNTIS
+323 S
-338 ASCSVTVEAIAVT
+338 
-351 GVSINPTSANLQIG
+351 
-365 GSTDLTAT
+365 
-373 VLPANAT
+373 
-380 DKSVSWTS
+380 
-388 SNTAVATVN
+388 
-397 NNGHVSAVAAGTAT
+397 AGTAT
-411 ITVTTTDGSKTNTC
+411 ITVTTQDGNKTASCT
-425 SVTVTAGPPVPSTNL
+425 VTVPDPSADPVAVTGVSLNKTSTSLTVGATETLTATVAPANATNQAITWSSNNTAVASVDQNGKVTAVAAGTVTITVTTQDGNKTATCTVTVSAAVQSGL
-440 TLHVPEVY
+440 TIHVPEVY
-448 EAKEIAGGYGGTLAI
+448 EAKTLAGGYGGTLAV
-463 FSGREYEVYY
+463 FGGREYEVYY

-479 SYMTVD
+479 SLMTVD
-485 VKPCQKMPGIATT
+485 IKPNQKQPGIAVDNT
-498 SSATACKAKDGWF
+498 STSCKAPDGWF
-511 EAQANS
+511 EAATTS
-517 ISNYSCPNI
+517 ISNYTNTDI
-526 DEFSSGDACMHKIY
+526 DEFVAGTGSVHKMQGCSYKMHIQG
-540 NNNAYKFHIKGYD
+540 FD
-553 QFSFYG
+553 QFSIQAADKNVEI
-559 KDNSTTID
+559 KDG
-567 PNNASK
+567 AFRK
-573 NKRFQV
+573 NQRFQV
-579 YIDDVLQPENPS
+579 FIDNTMQPEDQASTNT
-591 NSATIRRYDISTGE
+591 TIRRYNITTGE
-605 HVIEVRGIGGS
+605 HVIEVKALGDGAS
-616 NNEFYGFSLRIAK
+616 LFYGFSLRIAQ

-642 QVVMQTTAPKPV
+642 QVVLQTTSPKNV
-654 YYFTKY
+654 FYYTKY

-666 RLVWEGQEANGITL
+666 RLVWEGQEATGIALSTR
-680 NTYAQGPLGDTLVL
+680 TQDALGDTLVL
-694 GGTANCAVGEY
+694 GGTANCPVGEY

-718 SRAAGKFRVASDIQ
+718 SRVKGKFHVASDIQ

-803 TVTGADTIIQGK
+803 TVAGADSIIQGK
-815 ITVKALDYGQNAV
+815 ITIKALDYGQNAV
-828 LYLYKNNKAYEK
+828 LYLYKNNKAYVK

-863 GLRPADQYA
+863 GLRPAVQYA

-889 ALALARGEGNLPVLS
+889 ALALARGESDLPVLS

-964 LMPVS
+964 LMPVA
-969 VNYCGTL
+969 VNFSGTL
-976 CLATARTRDINDY
+976 CLATARTRSIDDY

-995 ETFLHEVPSEMH
+995 ETFLHEVPSDMH
-1007 RGKKYLCLPIG
+1007 GGRKYICLPIG

-1039 LLGAQAS
+1039 LLGTQAT

-1066 SDSEN
+1066 NDSEN

>member
-1 MKNEVKKSFL
+1 MIGCLMACTAWATDATFTMTSIFDGNGLSFNVTSPVAATVSSNTSKSN
-11 IAVLCLIVGY
+11 AK
-21 VNGTPLANLN
+21 A
-31 FSEPTT
+31 
-37 LPGSYTYSSANT
+37 
-49 PSIVNN
+49 
-55 IGGKSCI
+55 GKL
-62 YVANGGGSQYPS
+62 
-74 FGSDG
+74 GSDG
-79 SVTSTT
+79 HYFEIVLSGNTFTAASINGFINTTNTSKNWAFQFSTDGGTNWSAEVTQANDGNKTAHDIPVTVTIPANANGFRVVRRAGTSSQVNSITLTLGEGGSVTPPAPVSVT
-85 GKRWMAFCPDEDCSV
+85 GVS
-100 VISVYSNKKKFEL
+100 L
-113 YDSNGS
+113 
-119 FAVYTNENKN
+119 NKN
-129 VWEDWTVTG
+129 ATTI
-138 LKAGKWYVLGAAN
+138 AIGAN
-151 SQCYVKSMNFTAT
+151 E
-164 GGGTPVTPTVNS
+164 
-176 VTISPTSV
+176 
-184 TLDPNGTQQLTANVD
+184 TL
-199 ATPASADKSVTWTSS
+199 
-214 NPSVATVSES
+214 
-224 GLVTAVAQG
+224 
-233 TATITATS
+233 TATIT
-241 NLDNTKSG
+241 
-249 TCSVTVNAPAAPI
+249 
-262 PVTAIS
+262 
-268 LNKSATTIG
+268 
-277 IGSSETLTVNYTP
+277 
-290 ADANTGK
+290 
-297 AVSWSSSNTSIAT
+297 
-310 VDNSGKVTGVAAG
+310 
-323 TATITATSTTDNTIS
+323 
-338 ASCSVTVEAIAVT
+338 
-351 GVSINPTSANLQIG
+351 
-365 GSTDLTAT
+365 
-373 VLPANAT
+373 PANADNQAVT
-380 DKSVSWTS
+380 WS
-388 SNTAVATVN
+388 SNNTAVATVN
-397 NNGHVSAVAAGTAT
+397 QTGKVTGVSAGTAT
-411 ITVTTTDGSKTNTC
+411 ITVTTQDGNKTATC
-425 SVTVTAGPPVPSTNL
+425 TVTVPDPSADPVAVTGVSLNKTSTSLTVGATETLTATVAPANAANQAVTWSSNNTAVASVDQTGKVTGVSAGTATITVTTQDGNKTATFTVTVSAAVTPTVPQSGL
-440 TLHVPEVY
+440 IIHVPEVY
-448 EAKEIAGGYGGTLAI
+448 EDKLLAGGYNTPLTVVN
-463 FSGREYEVYY
+463 GREYEVYY
-473 AGKTSE
+473 TERTADGDYPTFSTTLASEGKATGISGSTSKTE
-479 SYMTVD
+479 NVGRDGDKWFQGTVYSHSEC
-485 VKPCQKMPGIATT
+485 KNAT
-498 SSATACKAKDGWF
+498 D
-511 EAQANS
+511 
-517 ISNYSCPNI
+517 I
-526 DEFSSGDACMHKIY
+526 DEFDFETKMIREHRLSKDNTY
-540 NNNAYKFHIKGYD
+540 QFHVQGFD
-553 QFSFYG
+553 QFSLWGMDKKLDPKNGNQVFVVKIDGVEQATDASLY
-559 KDNSTTID
+559 NTT
-567 PNNASK
+567 AYT
-573 NKRFQV
+573 V
-579 YIDDVLQPENPS
+579 
-591 NSATIRRYDISTGE
+591 RRYNMTTGE
-605 HVIEVRGIGGS
+605 HLIEISTTCTGS
-616 NNEFYGFSLRIAK
+616 NVCYMGGFSLRVAQ

-642 QVVMQTTAPKPV
+642 QVVLQTTSPKNV
-654 YYFTKY
+654 FYYTKY

-666 RLVWEGQEANGITL
+666 RLVWEGQEATGIALSTR
-680 NTYAQGPLGDTLVL
+680 TQDALGDTLVL
-694 GGTANCAVGEY
+694 GGTANCPVGEY

-718 SRAAGKFRVASDIQ
+718 SRVKGKFRVASDIQ

-803 TVTGADTIIQGK
+803 TVAGADSIIQGK
-815 ITVKALDYGQNAV
+815 ITIKALDYGQNAV
-828 LYLYKNNKAYEK
+828 LYLYKNNKAYVK

-863 GLRPADQYA
+863 GLRPAVQYA

-889 ALALARGEGNLPVLS
+889 ALALARGESDLPVLS

-964 LMPVS
+964 LMPVA
-969 VNYCGTL
+969 VNFSGTL
-976 CLATARTRDINDY
+976 CLATARTRSIDDY

-995 ETFLHEVPSEMH
+995 ETFLHEVPSDMH
-1007 RGKKYLCLPIG
+1007 GGRKYICLPIG

-1039 LLGAQAS
+1039 LLGTQAT

-1066 SDSEN
+1066 NDSEN

>member
-1 MKNEVKKSFL
+1 MRNIFKQGLCIVIGCLMACTAWATDATFTMTSIFDGNSLSF
-11 IAVLCLIVGY
+11 
-21 VNGTPLANLN
+21 N
-31 FSEPTT
+31 
-37 LPGSYTYSSANT
+37 
-49 PSIVNN
+49 
-55 IGGKSCI
+55 
-62 YVANGGGSQYPS
+62 
-74 FGSDG
+74 
-79 SVTSTT
+79 VTS
-85 GKRWMAFCPDEDCSV
+85 
-100 VISVYSNKKKFEL
+100 
-113 YDSNGS
+113 
-119 FAVYTNENKN
+119 
-129 VWEDWTVTG
+129 
-138 LKAGKWYVLGAAN
+138 
-151 SQCYVKSMNFTAT
+151 
-164 GGGTPVTPTVNS
+164 PV
-176 VTISPTSV
+176 
-184 TLDPNGTQQLTANVD
+184 A
-199 ATPASADKSVTWTSS
+199 
-214 NPSVATVSES
+214 ATV
-224 GLVTAVAQG
+224 
-233 TATITATS
+233 
-241 NLDNTKSG
+241 
-249 TCSVTVNAPAAPI
+249 
-262 PVTAIS
+262 
-268 LNKSATTIG
+268 
-277 IGSSETLTVNYTP
+277 
-290 ADANTGK
+290 
-297 AVSWSSSNTSIAT
+297 SSNTSKSNAKAGKLGSDGHYFEIVLSGNTFTAASINGFINTTNTSKNWAFQFSTDGGTNWSAEVTQANDGNKTAHDIPVT
-310 VDNSGKVTGVAAG
+310 VTIPANANGFRVVRRAG
-323 TATITATSTTDNTIS
+323 TSSQVNSITLTLGEGG
-338 ASCSVTVEAIAVT
+338 SVTPPDPVAVT
-351 GVSINPTSANLQIG
+351 GVSLNKNATTIAIGANE
-365 GSTDLTAT
+365 TLTAT
-373 VLPANAT
+373 ITPANADNQAVT
-380 DKSVSWTS
+380 WS
-388 SNTAVATVN
+388 SNNTAVATVN
-397 NNGHVSAVAAGTAT
+397 QTGKVTGVSAGTATITVTTQDGNKTATCTVTVPDPSADPVAVTGVSLNKTSTSLTVGASETLTATVAPANATNQAVTWSSNNTAVASVDQNGKVTAVAAGTAT
-411 ITVTTTDGSKTNTC
+411 ITVTTADGNKTATC
-425 SVTVTAGPPVPSTNL
+425 TVTVSAAVTPTVPQSGL
-440 TLHVPEVY
+440 IIHVPEVY
-448 EAKEIAGGYGGTLAI
+448 EDKLLAGGYNTPLTVVN
-463 FSGREYEVYY
+463 GREYEVYY
-473 AGKTSE
+473 TERTADGDYPTFSTTLASEGKATGISGSTSKTE
-479 SYMTVD
+479 NVGRDGDKWFQGTVYSHSEC
-485 VKPCQKMPGIATT
+485 KNAT
-498 SSATACKAKDGWF
+498 D
-511 EAQANS
+511 
-517 ISNYSCPNI
+517 I
-526 DEFSSGDACMHKIY
+526 DEFDFETKMIREHRLSKDNTY
-540 NNNAYKFHIKGYD
+540 QFHVQGFD
-553 QFSFYG
+553 QFSLWGMDKKLDPKNGNQVFVVKIDGVEQATDASLY
-559 KDNSTTID
+559 NTT
-567 PNNASK
+567 AYT
-573 NKRFQV
+573 V
-579 YIDDVLQPENPS
+579 
-591 NSATIRRYDISTGE
+591 RRYNMTTGE
-605 HVIEVRGIGGS
+605 HLIEISTTCTGS
-616 NNEFYGFSLRIAK
+616 NVCYMGGFSLRVAQ

-642 QVVMQTTAPKPV
+642 QVVMQTTSPKNV
-654 YYFTKY
+654 FYYTKY

-666 RLVWEGQEANGITL
+666 RLVWEGQEATGIALSTR
-680 NTYAQGPLGDTLVL
+680 TQDALGDTLVL
-694 GGTANCAVGEY
+694 GGTANCPVGEY

-718 SRAAGKFRVASDIQ
+718 SRVKGKFRVASDIQ

-803 TVTGADTIIQGK
+803 TVAGADSIIQGK
-815 ITVKALDYGQNAV
+815 ITIKALDYGQNAV
-828 LYLYKNNKAYEK
+828 LYLYKNNKAYVK

-863 GLRPADQYA
+863 GLRPAVQYA

-889 ALALARGEGNLPVLS
+889 ALALARGESDLPVLS

-964 LMPVS
+964 LMPVA
-969 VNYCGTL
+969 VNFSGTL
-976 CLATARTRDINDY
+976 CLATARTRSIDDY

-995 ETFLHEVPSEMH
+995 ETFLHEVPSDMH
-1007 RGKKYLCLPIG
+1007 GGRKYICLPIG

-1039 LLGAQAS
+1039 LLGTQAT

-1066 SDSEN
+1066 NDSEN

>member
-1 MKNEVKKSFL
+1 MRNIFKQGLCIVIGCLMACTAWATDATFTMSSIFDGSGLSFNVTSPVAATVSSNTSKSN
-11 IAVLCLIVGY
+11 AK
-21 VNGTPLANLN
+21 T
-31 FSEPTT
+31 
-37 LPGSYTYSSANT
+37 
-49 PSIVNN
+49 
-55 IGGKSCI
+55 GKL
-62 YVANGGGSQYPS
+62 
-74 FGSDG
+74 GSDG
-79 SVTSTT
+79 HYFEIVLSGNTFTAASINGFINTTTTT
-85 GKRWMAFCPDEDCSV
+85 GKNWAFQFSTDGGTNWSAEVTQANDGNKTAHDIQVGVTIPANANGFRVVRRAGTSTQVNSITLTLGEGGSVTPPDPV
-100 VISVYSNKKKFEL
+100 
-113 YDSNGS
+113 
-119 FAVYTNENKN
+119 AVTGVSLNKN
-129 VWEDWTVTG
+129 ATTI
-138 LKAGKWYVLGAAN
+138 AIGAN
-151 SQCYVKSMNFTAT
+151 E
-164 GGGTPVTPTVNS
+164 
-176 VTISPTSV
+176 
-184 TLDPNGTQQLTANVD
+184 TL
-199 ATPASADKSVTWTSS
+199 
-214 NPSVATVSES
+214 
-224 GLVTAVAQG
+224 
-233 TATITATS
+233 TATITPA
-241 NLDNTKSG
+241 NADNQA
-249 TCSVTVNAPAAPI
+249 VT
-262 PVTAIS
+262 
-268 LNKSATTIG
+268 
-277 IGSSETLTVNYTP
+277 
-290 ADANTGK
+290 
-297 AVSWSSSNTSIAT
+297 WSSNNTAVAS
-310 VDNSGKVTGVAAG
+310 VDQTGKVTGVSAG
-323 TATITATSTTDNTIS
+323 TATITVTTQDGNKTATCT
-338 ASCSVTVEAIAVT
+338 VTVPDPSADPVAVT
-351 GVSINPTSANLQIG
+351 GVSLNKTSTSLTVGA
-365 GSTDLTAT
+365 SETLTAT
-373 VLPANAT
+373 VAPANAT
-380 DKSVSWTS
+380 NQAVTWS
-388 SNTAVATVN
+388 SNNTAVASVDQ
-397 NNGHVSAVAAGTAT
+397 NGKVTAVAAGTAT
-411 ITVTTTDGSKTNTC
+411 ITVTTADGNKTATC
-425 SVTVTAGPPVPSTNL
+425 TVTVSAAVQSGL
-440 TLHVPEVY
+440 TIHVPEVY
-448 EAKEIAGGYGGTLAI
+448 EAKTLAGGYGGTLAV
-463 FSGREYEVYY
+463 FGGREYEVYY

-479 SYMTVD
+479 SLMTVD
-485 VKPCQKMPGIATT
+485 IKPNQKQPGIAVDNT
-498 SSATACKAKDGWF
+498 STSCKAPDGWF
-511 EAQANS
+511 EAATTS
-517 ISNYSCPNI
+517 ISNYTNTDI
-526 DEFSSGDACMHKIY
+526 DEFVAGTGSVHKMQGCSYKMHIQG
-540 NNNAYKFHIKGYD
+540 FD
-553 QFSFYG
+553 QFSIQAADKNVEI
-559 KDNSTTID
+559 KDG
-567 PNNASK
+567 AFRK
-573 NKRFQV
+573 NQRFQV
-579 YIDDVLQPENPS
+579 FIDNTMQPEDQASTNT
-591 NSATIRRYDISTGE
+591 TIRRYNITTGE
-605 HVIEVRGIGGS
+605 HVIEVKALGDGAS
-616 NNEFYGFSLRIAK
+616 LFYGFSLRIAK

-642 QVVMQTTAPKPV
+642 QVVLQTTSPKNV
-654 YYFTKY
+654 FYYTKY

-666 RLVWEGQEANGITL
+666 RLVWEGQEATGIALSTR
-680 NTYAQGPLGDTLVL
+680 TQDALGDTLVL
-694 GGTANCAVGEY
+694 GGTANCPVGEY
-705 RYNVIAYY
+705 HYNVIAYY

-718 SRAAGKFRVASDIQ
+718 SRVKGKFRVASDIQ

-803 TVTGADTIIQGK
+803 TVAGADTIIQGK
-815 ITVKALDYGQNAV
+815 ITIKALDYGQNAV
-828 LYLYKNNKAYEK
+828 LYLYKNNKAYVK

-846 LDGAGKY
+846 LDDAGKY

-863 GLRPADQYA
+863 GLRPAAQYA

-889 ALALARGEGNLPVLS
+889 ALALARGESDLPVLS

-964 LMPVS
+964 LMPVA
-969 VNYCGTL
+969 VNFSGTL
-976 CLATARTRDINDY
+976 CLATARTRSIDDY

-995 ETFLHEVPSEMH
+995 ETFLHEVPSDMH
-1007 RGKKYLCLPIG
+1007 GGRKYICLPIG

-1066 SDSEN
+1066 NDSEN

>member
-1 MKNEVKKSFL
+1 
-11 IAVLCLIVGY
+11 
-21 VNGTPLANLN
+21 
-31 FSEPTT
+31 
-37 LPGSYTYSSANT
+37 
-49 PSIVNN
+49 
-55 IGGKSCI
+55 
-62 YVANGGGSQYPS
+62 
-74 FGSDG
+74 
-79 SVTSTT
+79 
-85 GKRWMAFCPDEDCSV
+85 
-100 VISVYSNKKKFEL
+100 
-113 YDSNGS
+113 
-119 FAVYTNENKN
+119 
-129 VWEDWTVTG
+129 
-138 LKAGKWYVLGAAN
+138 
-151 SQCYVKSMNFTAT
+151 
-164 GGGTPVTPTVNS
+164 
-176 VTISPTSV
+176 
-184 TLDPNGTQQLTANVD
+184 
-199 ATPASADKSVTWTSS
+199 
-214 NPSVATVSES
+214 S
-224 GLVTAVAQG
+224 GL
-233 TATITATS
+233 I
-241 NLDNTKSG
+241 
-249 TCSVTVNAPAAPI
+249 I
-262 PVTAIS
+262 
-268 LNKSATTIG
+268 
-277 IGSSETLTVNYTP
+277 
-290 ADANTGK
+290 
-297 AVSWSSSNTSIAT
+297 
-310 VDNSGKVTGVAAG
+310 
-323 TATITATSTTDNTIS
+323 
-338 ASCSVTVEAIAVT
+338 
-351 GVSINPTSANLQIG
+351 
-365 GSTDLTAT
+365 
-373 VLPANAT
+373 
-380 DKSVSWTS
+380 
-388 SNTAVATVN
+388 
-397 NNGHVSAVAAGTAT
+397 
-411 ITVTTTDGSKTNTC
+411 
-425 SVTVTAGPPVPSTNL
+425 
-440 TLHVPEVY
+440 HVPEVY
-448 EAKEIAGGYGGTLAI
+448 EDKLLAGGYNTPLTVVN
-463 FSGREYEVYY
+463 GREYEVYY
-473 AGKTSE
+473 TERTADGDYPTFSTTLASEGKATGISGSTSKTE
-479 SYMTVD
+479 NVGRDGDKWFQGTVY
-485 VKPCQKMPGIATT
+485 
-498 SSATACKAKDGWF
+498 SHSECKNASD
-511 EAQANS
+511 
-517 ISNYSCPNI
+517 I
-526 DEFSSGDACMHKIY
+526 DEFDFETKMIREHRLSKDNTY
-540 NNNAYKFHIKGYD
+540 QFHVQGFD
-553 QFSFYG
+553 QFSLWGMDKKLDPKNGNQVFVVKIDGVEQPTDASLY
-559 KDNSTTID
+559 NTT
-567 PNNASK
+567 AYT
-573 NKRFQV
+573 V
-579 YIDDVLQPENPS
+579 
-591 NSATIRRYDISTGE
+591 RRYNMTTGE
-605 HVIEVRGIGGS
+605 HLIEISTTCTGS
-616 NNEFYGFSLRIAK
+616 NVCYMGGFSLRVAQ

-642 QVVMQTTAPKPV
+642 QVVLQTTSPKNV
-654 YYFTKY
+654 FYYTKY

-666 RLVWEGQEANGITL
+666 RLVWEGQEATGIALSTR
-680 NTYAQGPLGDTLVL
+680 TQDALGDTLVL
-694 GGTANCAVGEY
+694 GGTANCPVGEY

-718 SRAAGKFRVASDIQ
+718 SRVKGKFRVASDIQ

-803 TVTGADTIIQGK
+803 TVAGADTIIQGK
-815 ITVKALDYGQNAV
+815 ITIKALDYGQNAV
-828 LYLYKNNKAYEK
+828 LYLYKNNKAYVK

-846 LDGAGKY
+846 LDDAGKY

-863 GLRPADQYA
+863 GLRPAAQYA

-889 ALALARGEGNLPVLS
+889 ALALARGESDLPVLS

-964 LMPVS
+964 LMPVA
-969 VNYCGTL
+969 VNFSGTL
-976 CLATARTRDINDY
+976 CLATARTRSIDDY

-995 ETFLHEVPSEMH
+995 ETFLHEVPSDMH
-1007 RGKKYLCLPIG
+1007 GGRKYICLPIG

-1066 SDSEN
+1066 NDSEN

>member
-1 MKNEVKKSFL
+1 MRNIFKQGLCIVIGCLMACTAWATDATFTMTSIFDGNGLSF
-11 IAVLCLIVGY
+11 
-21 VNGTPLANLN
+21 N
-31 FSEPTT
+31 
-37 LPGSYTYSSANT
+37 
-49 PSIVNN
+49 
-55 IGGKSCI
+55 
-62 YVANGGGSQYPS
+62 
-74 FGSDG
+74 
-79 SVTSTT
+79 VTS
-85 GKRWMAFCPDEDCSV
+85 
-100 VISVYSNKKKFEL
+100 
-113 YDSNGS
+113 
-119 FAVYTNENKN
+119 
-129 VWEDWTVTG
+129 
-138 LKAGKWYVLGAAN
+138 
-151 SQCYVKSMNFTAT
+151 
-164 GGGTPVTPTVNS
+164 PV
-176 VTISPTSV
+176 
-184 TLDPNGTQQLTANVD
+184 A
-199 ATPASADKSVTWTSS
+199 
-214 NPSVATVSES
+214 ATV
-224 GLVTAVAQG
+224 
-233 TATITATS
+233 
-241 NLDNTKSG
+241 
-249 TCSVTVNAPAAPI
+249 
-262 PVTAIS
+262 
-268 LNKSATTIG
+268 
-277 IGSSETLTVNYTP
+277 
-290 ADANTGK
+290 
-297 AVSWSSSNTSIAT
+297 SSNTSKSNAKAGKLGSDGHYFEIVLSGNTFTAASINGFINTTNTSKNWAFQFSTDGGTNWSAEVTQANDGNKTAHDIPVT
-310 VDNSGKVTGVAAG
+310 VTIPANANGFRVVRRAG
-323 TATITATSTTDNTIS
+323 TSSQVNSITLTLGEGG
-338 ASCSVTVEAIAVT
+338 SVTPPDPVAVT
-351 GVSINPTSANLQIG
+351 GVSLNKNATTIAIGANE
-365 GSTDLTAT
+365 TLTAT
-373 VLPANAT
+373 ITPANADNQAVT
-380 DKSVSWTS
+380 WS
-388 SNTAVATVN
+388 SNNTAVATVN
-397 NNGHVSAVAAGTAT
+397 QTGKVTGVSAGTATITVTTQDGNKTATCTVTVPDPSADPVAVTGVSLNKTSTSLTVGASETLTATVAPANATNQAVTWSSNNTAVASVDQNGKVTAVAAGTAT
-411 ITVTTTDGSKTNTC
+411 ITVTTQDGNKTATC
-425 SVTVTAGPPVPSTNL
+425 TVTVSAAVTPTVPQSGL
-440 TLHVPEVY
+440 IIHVPEVY
-448 EAKEIAGGYGGTLAI
+448 EDKLLAGGYNTPLTVVN
-463 FSGREYEVYY
+463 GREYEVYY
-473 AGKTSE
+473 TERTADGDYPTFSTTLASEGKATGISGSTSKTE
-479 SYMTVD
+479 NVGRDGDKWFQGTVY
-485 VKPCQKMPGIATT
+485 
-498 SSATACKAKDGWF
+498 SHSECKNASD
-511 EAQANS
+511 
-517 ISNYSCPNI
+517 I
-526 DEFSSGDACMHKIY
+526 DEFDFETKMIREHRLSKDNTY
-540 NNNAYKFHIKGYD
+540 QFHVQGFD
-553 QFSFYG
+553 QFSLWGMDKKLDPKNGNQVFVVKIDGVEQATDASLY
-559 KDNSTTID
+559 NTT
-567 PNNASK
+567 AYT
-573 NKRFQV
+573 V
-579 YIDDVLQPENPS
+579 
-591 NSATIRRYDISTGE
+591 RRYNMTTGE
-605 HVIEVRGIGGS
+605 HLIEISTTCTGS
-616 NNEFYGFSLRIAK
+616 NVCYMGGFSLRVAQ

-642 QVVMQTTAPKPV
+642 QVVMQTTSPKNV
-654 YYFTKY
+654 FYYTKY

-666 RLVWEGQEANGITL
+666 RLVWEGQEATGIALSTR
-680 NTYAQGPLGDTLVL
+680 TQDALGDTLVL
-694 GGTANCAVGEY
+694 GGTANCPVGEY

-718 SRAAGKFRVASDIQ
+718 SRVKGKFRVASDIQ

-803 TVTGADTIIQGK
+803 TVAGADSIIQGK
-815 ITVKALDYGQNAV
+815 ITIKALDYGQNAV
-828 LYLYKNNKAYEK
+828 LYLYKNNKAYVK

-863 GLRPADQYA
+863 GLRPAVQYA

-889 ALALARGEGNLPVLS
+889 ALALARGESDLPVLS

-964 LMPVS
+964 LMPVA
-969 VNYCGTL
+969 VNFSGTL
-976 CLATARTRDINDY
+976 CLATARTRSIDDY

-995 ETFLHEVPSEMH
+995 ETFLHEVPSDMH
-1007 RGKKYLCLPIG
+1007 GGRKYICLPIG

-1039 LLGAQAS
+1039 LLGTQAT

-1066 SDSEN
+1066 NDSEN

>member
-1 MKNEVKKSFL
+1 MRNIFKQGLCIVIGCLMACTAWATDATFTMSSIFDGSGLSFNVTSPVAATVSSNTSKSN
-11 IAVLCLIVGY
+11 AK
-21 VNGTPLANLN
+21 T
-31 FSEPTT
+31 
-37 LPGSYTYSSANT
+37 
-49 PSIVNN
+49 
-55 IGGKSCI
+55 GKL
-62 YVANGGGSQYPS
+62 
-74 FGSDG
+74 GSDG
-79 SVTSTT
+79 HYFEIVLSGNTFTAASINGFINTTNTSKNWAFQFSTDGGTNWSAEVTQANDGNKTAHDIPVTVTIPANANGFRVVRRAGTSTQVNSITLTLGEGGSVTPPDPVAVT
-85 GKRWMAFCPDEDCSV
+85 GVS
-100 VISVYSNKKKFEL
+100 L
-113 YDSNGS
+113 
-119 FAVYTNENKN
+119 NKN
-129 VWEDWTVTG
+129 ATTI
-138 LKAGKWYVLGAAN
+138 AIGAN
-151 SQCYVKSMNFTAT
+151 E
-164 GGGTPVTPTVNS
+164 
-176 VTISPTSV
+176 
-184 TLDPNGTQQLTANVD
+184 TL
-199 ATPASADKSVTWTSS
+199 
-214 NPSVATVSES
+214 
-224 GLVTAVAQG
+224 
-233 TATITATS
+233 TATITPANADNQAVTWSS
-241 NLDNTKSG
+241 NN
-249 TCSVTVNAPAAPI
+249 
-262 PVTAIS
+262 TAIAS
-268 LNKSATTIG
+268 
-277 IGSSETLTVNYTP
+277 
-290 ADANTGK
+290 
-297 AVSWSSSNTSIAT
+297 
-310 VDNSGKVTGVAAG
+310 VDQTGKVTGVSAG
-323 TATITATSTTDNTIS
+323 TATITVTTQDGNKTATCT
-338 ASCSVTVEAIAVT
+338 VTVPDPSADPVAVT
-351 GVSINPTSANLQIG
+351 GVSLNKTSTSLTVGA
-365 GSTDLTAT
+365 SETLTAT
-373 VLPANAT
+373 VAPANAT
-380 DKSVSWTS
+380 NQAVTWS
-388 SNTAVATVN
+388 SNNTAVASVDQ
-397 NNGHVSAVAAGTAT
+397 NGKVTAVAAGTAT
-411 ITVTTTDGSKTNTC
+411 ITVTTQDGNKTATC
-425 SVTVTAGPPVPSTNL
+425 TVTVSAAVQSGL
-440 TLHVPEVY
+440 TIHVPEVY
-448 EAKEIAGGYGGTLAI
+448 EAKTLAGGYGGTLAV
-463 FSGREYEVYY
+463 FGGREYEVYY

-479 SYMTVD
+479 SLMTVD
-485 VKPCQKMPGIATT
+485 IKPNQKQPGIAVDNT
-498 SSATACKAKDGWF
+498 STSCKAPDGWF
-511 EAQANS
+511 EAATTS
-517 ISNYSCPNI
+517 ISNYTNTDI
-526 DEFSSGDACMHKIY
+526 DEFVAGTGSVHKMQGCSYKMHIQG
-540 NNNAYKFHIKGYD
+540 FD
-553 QFSFYG
+553 QFSIQAADKNVEI
-559 KDNSTTID
+559 KDG
-567 PNNASK
+567 AFRK
-573 NKRFQV
+573 NQRFQV
-579 YIDDVLQPENPS
+579 FIDNTMQPEDQASTNT
-591 NSATIRRYDISTGE
+591 TIRRYNITTGE
-605 HVIEVRGIGGS
+605 HVIEVKALGDGAS
-616 NNEFYGFSLRIAK
+616 LFYGFSLRIAQ

-642 QVVMQTTAPKPV
+642 QVVLQTTSPKNV
-654 YYFTKY
+654 FYYTKY

-666 RLVWEGQEANGITL
+666 RLVWEGQEATGIALSTR
-680 NTYAQGPLGDTLVL
+680 TQDALGDTLVL
-694 GGTANCAVGEY
+694 GGTANCPVGEY

-718 SRAAGKFRVASDIQ
+718 SRVKGKFRVASDIQ

-803 TVTGADTIIQGK
+803 TVAGADTIIQGK
-815 ITVKALDYGQNAV
+815 ITIKALDYGQNAV
-828 LYLYKNNKAYEK
+828 LYLYKNNKAYVK

-863 GLRPADQYA
+863 GLRPAVQYA

-889 ALALARGEGNLPVLS
+889 ALALARGESDLPVLS

-964 LMPVS
+964 LMPVA
-969 VNYCGTL
+969 VNFSGTL
-976 CLATARTRDINDY
+976 CLATARTRSIDDY

-995 ETFLHEVPSEMH
+995 ETFLHEVPSDMH
-1007 RGKKYLCLPIG
+1007 GGRKYICLPIG

-1066 SDSEN
+1066 NDSEN

>member
-1 MKNEVKKSFL
+1 MVIGCLMASAAWATDAKFTMSSIFDGTSLSVTVTSPVAATVSTNTSKSNSKAGKLGSTGNYFEIVLSGNTFTAASINGFINTVTVAGNNWAFQFSTDGGQNWSDEVTQPNDGNKTAHD
-11 IAVLCLIVGY
+11 IAVEATIPAG
-21 VNGTPLANLN
+21 
-31 FSEPTT
+31 
-37 LPGSYTYSSANT
+37 
-49 PSIVNN
+49 
-55 IGGKSCI
+55 
-62 YVANGGGSQYPS
+62 ANGFRVIRRAG
-74 FGSDG
+74 
-79 SVTSTT
+79 TSTT
-85 GKRWMAFCPDEDCSV
+85 VNSITLTLDGGETPPQPVA
-100 VISVYSNKKKFEL
+100 
-113 YDSNGS
+113 
-119 FAVYTNENKN
+119 
-129 VWEDWTVTG
+129 VTG
-138 LKAGKWYVLGAAN
+138 VTLNKTSLTLEAGQSETL
-151 SQCYVKSMNFTAT
+151 TAT
-164 GGGTPVTPTVNS
+164 VAPSNA
-176 VTISPTSV
+176 
-184 TLDPNGTQQLTANVD
+184 DNQNV
-199 ATPASADKSVTWTSS
+199 SWSS
-214 NPSVATVSES
+214 SDNSVATVDQS
-224 GLVTAVAQG
+224 GNVSAISAGTAV
-233 TATITATS
+233 ITVTTEDGGKTHS
-241 NLDNTKSG
+241 CT
-249 TCSVTVNAPAAPI
+249 VTVTAPAAPI
-262 PVTAIS
+262 PVTAIA
-268 LNKSATTIG
+268 LNKSTATIG

-397 NNGHVSAVAAGTAT
+397 NGHVTAIAAGTAT
-411 ITVTTTDGSKTNTC
+411 ITVTTTDGSKTAFC
-425 SVTVTAGPPVPSTNL
+425 SVTVTAGPPVPSTSL
-440 TLHVPEVY
+440 TIHVPEVY
-448 EAKEIAGGYGGTLAI
+448 EDKLLAGGYNTPLTVVN
-463 FSGREYEVYY
+463 GREYEVYY
-473 AGKTSE
+473 TQRTGEGDYPTFSTTLASEGKATGISGSTSKTE
-479 SYMTVD
+479 NVGRDGDKWFQGTVY
-485 VKPCQKMPGIATT
+485 
-498 SSATACKAKDGWF
+498 SHSECKNASD
-511 EAQANS
+511 
-517 ISNYSCPNI
+517 I
-526 DEFSSGDACMHKIY
+526 DEFDFETKMIREHRLSKDNTY
-540 NNNAYKFHIKGYD
+540 QFHVQGFD
-553 QFSFYG
+553 QFSLWGMDKKLDPKNGNQVFVV
-559 KDNSTTID
+559 KID
-567 PNNASK
+567 GVEQATDASLYNTK
-573 NKRFQV
+573 SYTV
-579 YIDDVLQPENPS
+579 
-591 NSATIRRYDISTGE
+591 RRYNMTTGE
-605 HVIEVRGIGGS
+605 HLIEISTTCTGS
-616 NNEFYGFSLRIAK
+616 NVCYMGGFSLRVSQ
-629 EPRTKWLKGNDST
+629 EPRTKYLKGNDSA
-642 QVVMQTTAPKPV
+642 QVVLQTTSIKPII
-654 YYFTKY
+654 YATKY
-660 NSMGET
+660 NNIPGAET
-666 RLVWEGQEANGITL
+666 RLEWIGAQAEGITL
-680 NTYAQGPLGDTLVL
+680 AETEGSLTDTLTIT
-694 GGTANCAVGEY
+694 GTANCPTGIYQYAV
-705 RYNVIAYY
+705 VAYY

-718 SRAAGKFRVASDIQ
+718 SRATGKFRVASDIQ
-732 ATSEIDIDAYQNE
+732 ATTEIDVDAYQNE
-745 EMDQIT
+745 EMDQIV

-791 SGTLPQTFPFTI
+791 TDALPKTFPFAI
-803 TVTGADTIIQGK
+803 TVAGADTTIQGK
-815 ITVKALDYGQNAV
+815 ITVRALNYGQNAV

-904 MKSFSYTPGRLNWGE
+904 MKSFSYTPGRLDWGE

-932 ITVQRA
+932 ITVQRN

-969 VNYCGTL
+969 VNYSGTL
-976 CLATARTRDINDY
+976 CLATARTRSIDDY

-1007 RGKKYLCLPIG
+1007 RGKKFICLPIG

-1030 KLIDETIKY
+1030 KLIDETVKY
-1039 LLGAQAS
+1039 LLGTQAT

-1066 SDSEN
+1066 NDSEN
-1071 LILVPV
+1071 LILIPV

-1098 THVTP
+1098 THATP

-1119 GVRYTVSD
+1119 GVSYTVSD
-1127 YINTRSYDVL
+1127 YINRRTYDVL

-1188 NGTFKLTR
+1188 NGTFKITR

>member
-1 MKNEVKKSFL
+1 MRNIFKQGLCIVIGCLMACTAWATDATFTMTSIFDGNGLSFNVTSPVAATVSSNTSKSNAKAGKLGSDGHYFEIVLSGNTFTAASINGFINTTNTSKNWAFQFSTDGGTNWSAEVTQANDGNKTAHDIPVTVTIPANANGFRVVRRAGTSSQ
-11 IAVLCLIVGY
+11 
-21 VNGTPLANLN
+21 VN
-31 FSEPTT
+31 SIT
-37 LPGSYTYSSANT
+37 LTLG
-49 PSIVNN
+49 
-55 IGGKSCI
+55 
-62 YVANGGGSQYPS
+62 GGGSVTPP
-74 FGSDG
+74 DPV
-79 SVTSTT
+79 SVTGVSLNKTSTT
-85 GKRWMAFCPDEDCSV
+85 IA
-100 VISVYSNKKKFEL
+100 I
-113 YDSNGS
+113 
-119 FAVYTNENKN
+119 
-129 VWEDWTVTG
+129 
-138 LKAGKWYVLGAAN
+138 GA
-151 SQCYVKSMNFTAT
+151 SE
-164 GGGTPVTPTVNS
+164 
-176 VTISPTSV
+176 
-184 TLDPNGTQQLTANVD
+184 TL
-199 ATPASADKSVTWTSS
+199 
-214 NPSVATVSES
+214 
-224 GLVTAVAQG
+224 
-233 TATITATS
+233 TATIT
-241 NLDNTKSG
+241 
-249 TCSVTVNAPAAPI
+249 
-262 PVTAIS
+262 
-268 LNKSATTIG
+268 
-277 IGSSETLTVNYTP
+277 
-290 ADANTGK
+290 
-297 AVSWSSSNTSIAT
+297 
-310 VDNSGKVTGVAAG
+310 
-323 TATITATSTTDNTIS
+323 
-338 ASCSVTVEAIAVT
+338 
-351 GVSINPTSANLQIG
+351 
-365 GSTDLTAT
+365 
-373 VLPANAT
+373 PANADNQAVT
-380 DKSVSWTS
+380 WS
-388 SNTAVATVN
+388 SNNTAVATVN
-397 NNGHVSAVAAGTAT
+397 QTGKVTGVSAGTAT
-411 ITVTTTDGSKTNTC
+411 ITVTTQDGNKTATC
-425 SVTVTAGPPVPSTNL
+425 TVTVPDPSADPVAVTGVSLNKTSTSLTVGATETLTATVAPANATNQAVTWSSNNTAVASVDQNGKVTGVSAGTATITVTTQDGNKTAMCTVTVSAAVTPTAPQSGL
-440 TLHVPEVY
+440 IIHVPEVY
-448 EAKEIAGGYGGTLAI
+448 EDKLLAGGYNTPLTVVN
-463 FSGREYEVYY
+463 GREYEVYY
-473 AGKTSE
+473 TERTADGDYPTFSTTLASEGKATGISGSTSKTE
-479 SYMTVD
+479 NVGRDGDKWFQGTVYSHSEC
-485 VKPCQKMPGIATT
+485 KNAT
-498 SSATACKAKDGWF
+498 D
-511 EAQANS
+511 
-517 ISNYSCPNI
+517 I
-526 DEFSSGDACMHKIY
+526 DEFDFETKMIREHRLSKDNTY
-540 NNNAYKFHIKGYD
+540 QFHVQGFD
-553 QFSFYG
+553 QFSLWGMDKKLDPKNGNQVFVVKIDGVEQATDASLY
-559 KDNSTTID
+559 NTT
-567 PNNASK
+567 AYT
-573 NKRFQV
+573 V
-579 YIDDVLQPENPS
+579 
-591 NSATIRRYDISTGE
+591 RRYNMTTGE
-605 HVIEVRGIGGS
+605 HLIEISTTCTGS
-616 NNEFYGFSLRIAK
+616 NVCYMGGFSLRVSQ

-642 QVVMQTTAPKPV
+642 QVVLQTTSPKNV
-654 YYFTKY
+654 FYYTKY

-666 RLVWEGQEANGITL
+666 RLVWEGQEATGIALSTR
-680 NTYAQGPLGDTLVL
+680 TQDALGDTLVL
-694 GGTANCAVGEY
+694 GGTANCPVGEY

-718 SRAAGKFRVASDIQ
+718 SRVKGKFRVASDIQ

-803 TVTGADTIIQGK
+803 TVAGADSIIQGK
-815 ITVKALDYGQNAV
+815 ITIKALDYGQNAV
-828 LYLYKNNKAYEK
+828 LYLYKNNKAYVK

-863 GLRPADQYA
+863 GLRPAVQYA

-889 ALALARGEGNLPVLS
+889 ALALARGESDLPVLS

-964 LMPVS
+964 LMPVA
-969 VNYCGTL
+969 VNFSGTL
-976 CLATARTRDINDY
+976 CLATARTRSIDDY

-995 ETFLHEVPSEMH
+995 ETFLHEVPSDMH
-1007 RGKKYLCLPIG
+1007 GGRKYICLPIG

-1066 SDSEN
+1066 NDSEN

>member
-1 MKNEVKKSFL
+1 MRNIFKQGLCIVIGCLMACTAWATDATFTMTSIFDGNGLSF
-11 IAVLCLIVGY
+11 
-21 VNGTPLANLN
+21 N
-31 FSEPTT
+31 
-37 LPGSYTYSSANT
+37 
-49 PSIVNN
+49 
-55 IGGKSCI
+55 
-62 YVANGGGSQYPS
+62 
-74 FGSDG
+74 
-79 SVTSTT
+79 VTS
-85 GKRWMAFCPDEDCSV
+85 
-100 VISVYSNKKKFEL
+100 
-113 YDSNGS
+113 
-119 FAVYTNENKN
+119 
-129 VWEDWTVTG
+129 
-138 LKAGKWYVLGAAN
+138 
-151 SQCYVKSMNFTAT
+151 
-164 GGGTPVTPTVNS
+164 PV
-176 VTISPTSV
+176 
-184 TLDPNGTQQLTANVD
+184 A
-199 ATPASADKSVTWTSS
+199 
-214 NPSVATVSES
+214 ATV
-224 GLVTAVAQG
+224 
-233 TATITATS
+233 
-241 NLDNTKSG
+241 
-249 TCSVTVNAPAAPI
+249 
-262 PVTAIS
+262 
-268 LNKSATTIG
+268 
-277 IGSSETLTVNYTP
+277 
-290 ADANTGK
+290 
-297 AVSWSSSNTSIAT
+297 SSNTSKSNAKAGKLGSDGHYFEIVLSGNTFTAASINGFINTTNTSKNWAFQFSTDGGTNWSAEVTQANDGNKTAHDIPVT
-310 VDNSGKVTGVAAG
+310 VTIPANANGFRVVRRAG
-323 TATITATSTTDNTIS
+323 TSSQVNSITLTLGEGG
-338 ASCSVTVEAIAVT
+338 SVTPPDPVAVT
-351 GVSINPTSANLQIG
+351 GVSLNKNATTIAIGANE
-365 GSTDLTAT
+365 TLTAT
-373 VLPANAT
+373 ITPANADNQAVT
-380 DKSVSWTS
+380 WS
-388 SNTAVATVN
+388 SNNTAVATVN
-397 NNGHVSAVAAGTAT
+397 QTGKVTGVSAGTATITVTTQDGNKTATCTITVPDPSADPVAVTGVSLNKTSTSLTVGATETLTATVAPANATNQAVTWSSNNTAVASVDQTGKVTAVAAGTAT
-411 ITVTTTDGSKTNTC
+411 ITVTTLDGNKTAMCT
-425 SVTVTAGPPVPSTNL
+425 VTVSAAVTPTVPQSGL
-440 TLHVPEVY
+440 IIHVPEVY
-448 EAKEIAGGYGGTLAI
+448 EDKLLAGGYNTPLTVVN
-463 FSGREYEVYY
+463 GREYEVYY
-473 AGKTSE
+473 TERTADGDYPTFSTTLASEGKATGISGSTSKTE
-479 SYMTVD
+479 NVGRDGDKWFQGTVYSHSEC
-485 VKPCQKMPGIATT
+485 KNAT
-498 SSATACKAKDGWF
+498 D
-511 EAQANS
+511 
-517 ISNYSCPNI
+517 I
-526 DEFSSGDACMHKIY
+526 DEFDFETKMIREHRLSKDNTY
-540 NNNAYKFHIKGYD
+540 QFHVQGFD
-553 QFSFYG
+553 QFSLWGMDKKLDPKNGNQVFVVKIDGVEQATDASLY
-559 KDNSTTID
+559 NTT
-567 PNNASK
+567 AYT
-573 NKRFQV
+573 V
-579 YIDDVLQPENPS
+579 
-591 NSATIRRYDISTGE
+591 RRYNMTTGE
-605 HVIEVRGIGGS
+605 HLIEISTTCTGS
-616 NNEFYGFSLRIAK
+616 NVCYMGGFSLRVAQ

-642 QVVMQTTAPKPV
+642 QVVLQTTSPKNV
-654 YYFTKY
+654 FYYTKY

-666 RLVWEGQEANGITL
+666 RLVWEGQEATGIALSTR
-680 NTYAQGPLGDTLVL
+680 TQDALGDTLVL
-694 GGTANCAVGEY
+694 GGTANCPVGEY

-718 SRAAGKFRVASDIQ
+718 SRVKGKFRVASDIQ

-803 TVTGADTIIQGK
+803 TVAGADSIIQGK
-815 ITVKALDYGQNAV
+815 ITIKALDYGQNAV
-828 LYLYKNNKAYEK
+828 LYLYKNNKAYVK

-863 GLRPADQYA
+863 GLRPAVQYA

-889 ALALARGEGNLPVLS
+889 ALALARGESDLPVLS

-964 LMPVS
+964 LMPVA
-969 VNYCGTL
+969 VNFSGTL
-976 CLATARTRDINDY
+976 CLATARTRSIDDY

-995 ETFLHEVPSEMH
+995 ETFLHEVPSDMH
-1007 RGKKYLCLPIG
+1007 GGRKYICLPIG

-1039 LLGAQAS
+1039 LLGTQAT

-1066 SDSEN
+1066 NDSEN

>member
-1 MKNEVKKSFL
+1 MRNIFKQGLCIVIGCLMACTAWATDATFTMTSIFDGNSLSFNVTSPVAATVSSNTSKSN
-11 IAVLCLIVGY
+11 AK
-21 VNGTPLANLN
+21 A
-31 FSEPTT
+31 
-37 LPGSYTYSSANT
+37 
-49 PSIVNN
+49 
-55 IGGKSCI
+55 GKL
-62 YVANGGGSQYPS
+62 
-74 FGSDG
+74 GSDG
-79 SVTSTT
+79 HYYEIVLSGNTFTAASINGYINTTNTEKNWAFQFSTDGGTNWSAEVTQANDGNKTAHDIQVGVTIPANANGFRVVRRAGTSTMVNSITLTLGEGGSVTPPDPVSVT
-85 GKRWMAFCPDEDCSV
+85 GVS
-100 VISVYSNKKKFEL
+100 L
-113 YDSNGS
+113 
-119 FAVYTNENKN
+119 NKN
-129 VWEDWTVTG
+129 ATTI
-138 LKAGKWYVLGAAN
+138 AIGAN
-151 SQCYVKSMNFTAT
+151 ETLTAT
-164 GGGTPVTPTVNS
+164 
-176 VTISPTSV
+176 I
-184 TLDPNGTQQLTANVD
+184 
-199 ATPASADKSVTWTSS
+199 TPANADNQAVTWSS
-214 NPSVATVSES
+214 NN
-224 GLVTAVAQG
+224 TAVASVDQTGKVTGVSAG
-233 TATITATS
+233 TATITVTTQDGNKTATC
-241 NLDNTKSG
+241 T
-249 TCSVTVNAPAAPI
+249 VTVPDPTAD
-262 PVTAIS
+262 PVAVTGVS
-268 LNKSATTIG
+268 LNKTSTSLTV
-277 IGSSETLTVNYTP
+277 GSSETLT
-290 ADANTGK
+290 
-297 AVSWSSSNTSIAT
+297 AT
-310 VDNSGKVTGVAAG
+310 VA
-323 TATITATSTTDNTIS
+323 
-338 ASCSVTVEAIAVT
+338 
-351 GVSINPTSANLQIG
+351 
-365 GSTDLTAT
+365 
-373 VLPANAT
+373 PANAT
-380 DKSVSWTS
+380 NQAVTWS
-388 SNTAVATVN
+388 SNNTAVATVN
-397 NNGHVSAVAAGTAT
+397 QNGLVTAVAAGTAT
-411 ITVTTTDGSKTNTC
+411 ITVTTADGNKTATC
-425 SVTVTAGPPVPSTNL
+425 TVTVSAAVTPPVPQSGL
-440 TLHVPEVY
+440 IIHVPEVY
-448 EAKEIAGGYGGTLAI
+448 EDKLLAGGYNTPLTVVN
-463 FSGREYEVYY
+463 GREYEVYY
-473 AGKTSE
+473 TERTSE
-479 SYMTVD
+479 GDYPTFSTTLASEGKATGISGSTSKTENVGRDGDKWFQGTVY
-485 VKPCQKMPGIATT
+485 
-498 SSATACKAKDGWF
+498 SHSECKNASD
-511 EAQANS
+511 
-517 ISNYSCPNI
+517 I
-526 DEFSSGDACMHKIY
+526 DEFDFETKMIREHRLSKDNTY
-540 NNNAYKFHIKGYD
+540 QFHVQGFD
-553 QFSFYG
+553 QFSLWGMDKKLDPKNGNQVFVV
-559 KDNSTTID
+559 KID
-567 PNNASK
+567 GVEQATDASLY
-573 NKRFQV
+573 NT
-579 YIDDVLQPENPS
+579 
-591 NSATIRRYDISTGE
+591 SAYTVRRYNMTTGE
-605 HVIEVRGIGGS
+605 HLIEISTTCTGS
-616 NNEFYGFSLRIAK
+616 NVCYMGGFSLRVAQ

-642 QVVMQTTAPKPV
+642 QVVLQTTSPKNV
-654 YYFTKY
+654 FYYTKY

-666 RLVWEGQEANGITL
+666 RLVWEGQEATGIALSTR
-680 NTYAQGPLGDTLVL
+680 TQDALGDTLVL
-694 GGTANCAVGEY
+694 GGTANCPVGEY
-705 RYNVIAYY
+705 RYDVIAYY

-718 SRAAGKFRVASDIQ
+718 SRVKGKFRVASDIQ

-803 TVTGADTIIQGK
+803 TVAGADSIIQGK
-815 ITVKALDYGQNAV
+815 ITIKALDYGQNAV
-828 LYLYKNNKAYEK
+828 LYLYKNNKAYVK

-863 GLRPADQYA
+863 GLRPAVQYA

-889 ALALARGEGNLPVLS
+889 ALALARGESDLPVLS

-964 LMPVS
+964 LMPVA
-969 VNYCGTL
+969 VNFSGTL
-976 CLATARTRDINDY
+976 CLATARTRSIDDY

-995 ETFLHEVPSEMH
+995 ETFLHEVPSDMH
-1007 RGKKYLCLPIG
+1007 GGSKYICLPIG

-1066 SDSEN
+1066 NDSEN

>member
-1 MKNEVKKSFL
+1 MRNIFKQGLCIVIGCLMACTAWATDATFTMTSIFDGSGLSFNVTSPVAATVSSNTSKSN
-11 IAVLCLIVGY
+11 AK
-21 VNGTPLANLN
+21 T
-31 FSEPTT
+31 
-37 LPGSYTYSSANT
+37 
-49 PSIVNN
+49 
-55 IGGKSCI
+55 GKL
-62 YVANGGGSQYPS
+62 
-74 FGSDG
+74 GSDG
-79 SVTSTT
+79 HYFEIVLSGNTFMAASINGFINTTTTT
-85 GKRWMAFCPDEDCSV
+85 GKNWAFQFSTDGGTNWSAEVTQANDGNKTAHDIQVGVTIPANANGFRVVRRAGTSTQVNSITLTLGEGGSVTPPDPVSV
-100 VISVYSNKKKFEL
+100 TGVSL
-113 YDSNGS
+113 
-119 FAVYTNENKN
+119 NKN
-129 VWEDWTVTG
+129 ATTI
-138 LKAGKWYVLGAAN
+138 AIGA
-151 SQCYVKSMNFTAT
+151 SETLTAT
-164 GGGTPVTPTVNS
+164 
-176 VTISPTSV
+176 I
-184 TLDPNGTQQLTANVD
+184 
-199 ATPASADKSVTWTSS
+199 TPANADNQAVTWSS
-214 NPSVATVSES
+214 NN
-224 GLVTAVAQG
+224 TAVASVDQTGKVTGVSAG
-233 TATITATS
+233 TATITVTTQDGNKTATC
-241 NLDNTKSG
+241 T
-249 TCSVTVNAPAAPI
+249 VTVPDPSAD
-262 PVTAIS
+262 PVAVTGVS
-268 LNKSATTIG
+268 LNKTSTSLTV
-277 IGSSETLTVNYTP
+277 GSSETLT
-290 ADANTGK
+290 
-297 AVSWSSSNTSIAT
+297 AT
-310 VDNSGKVTGVAAG
+310 VA
-323 TATITATSTTDNTIS
+323 
-338 ASCSVTVEAIAVT
+338 
-351 GVSINPTSANLQIG
+351 
-365 GSTDLTAT
+365 
-373 VLPANAT
+373 PANAT
-380 DKSVSWTS
+380 NQAVTWS
-388 SNTAVATVN
+388 SDNTAVATVN
-397 NNGHVSAVAAGTAT
+397 QNGKVTAVAAGTAT
-411 ITVTTTDGSKTNTC
+411 ITVTTADGNKTATC
-425 SVTVTAGPPVPSTNL
+425 TVTVSAAVTPTVPQSGL
-440 TLHVPEVY
+440 IIHVPEVY
-448 EAKEIAGGYGGTLAI
+448 EDKLLAGGYNTPLTVVN
-463 FSGREYEVYY
+463 GREYEVYY
-473 AGKTSE
+473 TERTSE
-479 SYMTVD
+479 GDYPTFSTTLASEGKATGISGSTSKTENVGRDGDKWFQGTVY
-485 VKPCQKMPGIATT
+485 
-498 SSATACKAKDGWF
+498 SHSECKNASD
-511 EAQANS
+511 
-517 ISNYSCPNI
+517 I
-526 DEFSSGDACMHKIY
+526 DEFDFETKMIREHRLSKDNTY
-540 NNNAYKFHIKGYD
+540 QFHVQGFD
-553 QFSFYG
+553 QFSLWGMDKKLDPKNGNQVFVV
-559 KDNSTTID
+559 KID
-567 PNNASK
+567 GVEQATDASLY
-573 NKRFQV
+573 NT
-579 YIDDVLQPENPS
+579 
-591 NSATIRRYDISTGE
+591 SAYTVRRYNMTTGE
-605 HVIEVRGIGGS
+605 HLIEISTTCTGS
-616 NNEFYGFSLRIAK
+616 NVCYMGGFSLRVAQ

-642 QVVMQTTAPKPV
+642 QVVLQTTSPKNV
-654 YYFTKY
+654 FYYTKY

-666 RLVWEGQEANGITL
+666 RLVWEGQEATGIALSTR
-680 NTYAQGPLGDTLVL
+680 TQDALGDTLVL
-694 GGTANCAVGEY
+694 GGTANCPVGEY
-705 RYNVIAYY
+705 RYDVIAYY

-718 SRAAGKFRVASDIQ
+718 SRVKGKFRVASDIQ

-759 DDVQLTWPNGQPQ
+759 DDVLLTWPNGQPQ

-803 TVTGADTIIQGK
+803 TVAGADSIIQGK
-815 ITVKALDYGQNAV
+815 ITIKALDYGQNAV
-828 LYLYKNNKAYEK
+828 LYLYKNNKAYAK

-863 GLRPADQYA
+863 GLRPAVQYA

-889 ALALARGEGNLPVLS
+889 ALALARGESDLPVLS

-964 LMPVS
+964 LMPVA
-969 VNYCGTL
+969 VNFSGTL
-976 CLATARTRDINDY
+976 CLATARTRSIDDY

-995 ETFLHEVPSEMH
+995 ETFLHEVPSDMH
-1007 RGKKYLCLPIG
+1007 GGSKYICLPIG

-1066 SDSEN
+1066 NDSEN

-1098 THVTP
+1098 THVMP

>member
-1 MKNEVKKSFL
+1 MRNIFKQGLCIVIGCLMACTAWATDATFTMTSIFDGNGLSF
-11 IAVLCLIVGY
+11 
-21 VNGTPLANLN
+21 N
-31 FSEPTT
+31 
-37 LPGSYTYSSANT
+37 
-49 PSIVNN
+49 
-55 IGGKSCI
+55 
-62 YVANGGGSQYPS
+62 
-74 FGSDG
+74 
-79 SVTSTT
+79 VTS
-85 GKRWMAFCPDEDCSV
+85 
-100 VISVYSNKKKFEL
+100 
-113 YDSNGS
+113 
-119 FAVYTNENKN
+119 
-129 VWEDWTVTG
+129 
-138 LKAGKWYVLGAAN
+138 
-151 SQCYVKSMNFTAT
+151 
-164 GGGTPVTPTVNS
+164 PV
-176 VTISPTSV
+176 
-184 TLDPNGTQQLTANVD
+184 A
-199 ATPASADKSVTWTSS
+199 
-214 NPSVATVSES
+214 ATV
-224 GLVTAVAQG
+224 
-233 TATITATS
+233 
-241 NLDNTKSG
+241 
-249 TCSVTVNAPAAPI
+249 
-262 PVTAIS
+262 
-268 LNKSATTIG
+268 
-277 IGSSETLTVNYTP
+277 
-290 ADANTGK
+290 
-297 AVSWSSSNTSIAT
+297 SSNTSKSNAKAGKLGSDGHYFEIVLSGNTFTAASINGFINTTNTSKNWAFQFSTDGGTNWSAEVTQANDGNKTAHDIPVT
-310 VDNSGKVTGVAAG
+310 VTIPANANGFRVVRRAG
-323 TATITATSTTDNTIS
+323 TSSQVNSITLTLGEGG
-338 ASCSVTVEAIAVT
+338 SVTPPDPVAVT
-351 GVSINPTSANLQIG
+351 GVSLNKNATTIAIGANE
-365 GSTDLTAT
+365 TLTAT
-373 VLPANAT
+373 ITPANADNQAVT
-380 DKSVSWTS
+380 WS
-388 SNTAVATVN
+388 SNNTAVATVN
-397 NNGHVSAVAAGTAT
+397 QTGKVTGVSAGTATITVTTQDGNKTATCTITVPDPSADPVAVTGVSLNKTSTSLTVGATETLTATVAPANATNQAVTWSSNNTAVASVDQTGKVTAVAAGTAT
-411 ITVTTTDGSKTNTC
+411 ITVTTLDGNKTAMCT
-425 SVTVTAGPPVPSTNL
+425 VTVSAAVTPTVPQSGL
-440 TLHVPEVY
+440 IIHVPEVY
-448 EAKEIAGGYGGTLAI
+448 EDKLLAGGYNTPLTVVN
-463 FSGREYEVYY
+463 GREYEVYY
-473 AGKTSE
+473 TERTADGDYPTFSTTLASEGKATGISGSTSKTE
-479 SYMTVD
+479 NVGRDGDKWFQGTVYSHSEC
-485 VKPCQKMPGIATT
+485 KNAT
-498 SSATACKAKDGWF
+498 D
-511 EAQANS
+511 
-517 ISNYSCPNI
+517 I
-526 DEFSSGDACMHKIY
+526 DEFDFETKMIREHRLSKDNTY
-540 NNNAYKFHIKGYD
+540 QFHVQGFD
-553 QFSFYG
+553 QFSLWGMDKKLDPKNGNQVFVVKIDGVEQATDASLY
-559 KDNSTTID
+559 NTT
-567 PNNASK
+567 AYT
-573 NKRFQV
+573 V
-579 YIDDVLQPENPS
+579 
-591 NSATIRRYDISTGE
+591 RRYNMTTGE
-605 HVIEVRGIGGS
+605 HLIEISTTCTGS
-616 NNEFYGFSLRIAK
+616 NVCYMGGFSLRVAQ

-642 QVVMQTTAPKPV
+642 QVVLQTTSPKNV
-654 YYFTKY
+654 FYYTKY

-666 RLVWEGQEANGITL
+666 RLVWEGQEATGIALSTR
-680 NTYAQGPLGDTLVL
+680 TQDALGDTLVL
-694 GGTANCAVGEY
+694 GGTANCPVGEY

-718 SRAAGKFRVASDIQ
+718 SRVKGKFRVASDIQ

-745 EMDQIT
+745 EMVQIT

-803 TVTGADTIIQGK
+803 TVAGADSIIQGK
-815 ITVKALDYGQNAV
+815 ITIKALDYGQNAV
-828 LYLYKNNKAYEK
+828 LYLYKNNKAYVK

-863 GLRPADQYA
+863 GLRPAVQYA

-889 ALALARGEGNLPVLS
+889 ALALARGESDLPVLS

-964 LMPVS
+964 LMPVA
-969 VNYCGTL
+969 VNFSGTL
-976 CLATARTRDINDY
+976 CLATARTRSIDDY

-995 ETFLHEVPSEMH
+995 ETFLHEVPSDMH
-1007 RGKKYLCLPIG
+1007 GGRKYICLPIG

-1039 LLGAQAS
+1039 LLGTQAT

-1066 SDSEN
+1066 NDSEN

>member
-1 MKNEVKKSFL
+1 MRNIFKQGLCIVIGCL
-11 IAVLCLIVGY
+11 IACTAWATDATFTMSSIFDGSGLSFNVTSPVAATVSSNTSKSNAKTGKLGSDGHYFEIVLSGNTFTAASINGFINTTTTTGKNWAFQFSTDGGTNWSAEVTQANDGNKTAHDIQVGVTIPANANGFRVVRRAGTSTQ
-21 VNGTPLANLN
+21 VN
-31 FSEPTT
+31 SIT
-37 LPGSYTYSSANT
+37 LTLG
-49 PSIVNN
+49 
-55 IGGKSCI
+55 
-62 YVANGGGSQYPS
+62 GGGSVTPP
-74 FGSDG
+74 DPV
-79 SVTSTT
+79 SVTGVS
-85 GKRWMAFCPDEDCSV
+85 
-100 VISVYSNKKKFEL
+100 L
-113 YDSNGS
+113 
-119 FAVYTNENKN
+119 NKN
-129 VWEDWTVTG
+129 ATTI
-138 LKAGKWYVLGAAN
+138 AIGAN
-151 SQCYVKSMNFTAT
+151 E
-164 GGGTPVTPTVNS
+164 
-176 VTISPTSV
+176 
-184 TLDPNGTQQLTANVD
+184 TL
-199 ATPASADKSVTWTSS
+199 
-214 NPSVATVSES
+214 
-224 GLVTAVAQG
+224 
-233 TATITATS
+233 TATITPA
-241 NLDNTKSG
+241 NADNQA
-249 TCSVTVNAPAAPI
+249 VT
-262 PVTAIS
+262 
-268 LNKSATTIG
+268 
-277 IGSSETLTVNYTP
+277 
-290 ADANTGK
+290 
-297 AVSWSSSNTSIAT
+297 WSSNNTAVAS
-310 VDNSGKVTGVAAG
+310 VDQTGKVTGVSAG
-323 TATITATSTTDNTIS
+323 TATITVTTQDGNKTATCT
-338 ASCSVTVEAIAVT
+338 VTVPDPSADPVAVT
-351 GVSINPTSANLQIG
+351 GVSLNKTSTSLIVGA
-365 GSTDLTAT
+365 TETLTAT
-373 VLPANAT
+373 VAPANAT
-380 DKSVSWTS
+380 NQAVTWS
-388 SNTAVATVN
+388 SNNTAVASVDQ
-397 NNGHVSAVAAGTAT
+397 NGKVTAVAAGTAT
-411 ITVTTTDGSKTNTC
+411 ITVTTQDGNKTATC
-425 SVTVTAGPPVPSTNL
+425 TVTVSAAVTPTVPQSGL
-440 TLHVPEVY
+440 IIHVPEVY
-448 EAKEIAGGYGGTLAI
+448 EDKLLAGGYNTPLTVVN
-463 FSGREYEVYY
+463 GREYEVYY
-473 AGKTSE
+473 TERTADGDYPTFSTTLASEGKATGISGSTSKTE
-479 SYMTVD
+479 NVGRDGDKWFQGTVY
-485 VKPCQKMPGIATT
+485 
-498 SSATACKAKDGWF
+498 SHSECKNASD
-511 EAQANS
+511 
-517 ISNYSCPNI
+517 I
-526 DEFSSGDACMHKIY
+526 DEFDFETKMIREHRLSKDNTY
-540 NNNAYKFHIKGYD
+540 QFHVQGFD
-553 QFSFYG
+553 QFSLWGMDKKLDPKNGNQVFVV
-559 KDNSTTID
+559 KID
-567 PNNASK
+567 GVEQATDASLY
-573 NKRFQV
+573 NT
-579 YIDDVLQPENPS
+579 
-591 NSATIRRYDISTGE
+591 SAYTVRRYNMTTGE
-605 HVIEVRGIGGS
+605 HLIEISTTCTGS
-616 NNEFYGFSLRIAK
+616 NVCYMGGFSLRVAQ

-642 QVVMQTTAPKPV
+642 QVVLQTTSPKNV
-654 YYFTKY
+654 FYYTKY

-666 RLVWEGQEANGITL
+666 RLVWEGQEATGIALSTR
-680 NTYAQGPLGDTLVL
+680 TQDALGDTLVL
-694 GGTANCAVGEY
+694 GGTANCPVGEY

-718 SRAAGKFRVASDIQ
+718 SRVKGKFRVASDIQ

-803 TVTGADTIIQGK
+803 TVAGADSIIQGK
-815 ITVKALDYGQNAV
+815 ITIKALDYGQNAV
-828 LYLYKNNKAYEK
+828 LYLYKNNKAYVK

-863 GLRPADQYA
+863 GLRPAVQYA

-889 ALALARGEGNLPVLS
+889 ALALARGESDLPVLS

-964 LMPVS
+964 LMPVA
-969 VNYCGTL
+969 VNFSGTL
-976 CLATARTRDINDY
+976 CLATARTRSIDDY

-995 ETFLHEVPSEMH
+995 ETFLHEVPSDMH
-1007 RGKKYLCLPIG
+1007 GGRKYICLPIG

-1066 SDSEN
+1066 NDSEN
-1071 LILVPV
+1071 LILIPV

>member
-1 MKNEVKKSFL
+1 MRNIFKQGLCIVIGCLMACTAWATDATFTMTSIFDGNGLSFNVTSPVAATVSSNTSKSN
-11 IAVLCLIVGY
+11 AK
-21 VNGTPLANLN
+21 A
-31 FSEPTT
+31 
-37 LPGSYTYSSANT
+37 
-49 PSIVNN
+49 
-55 IGGKSCI
+55 GKL
-62 YVANGGGSQYPS
+62 
-74 FGSDG
+74 GSDG
-79 SVTSTT
+79 HYFEIVLSGNTFTAASINGFINTTNTSKNWAFQFSTDGGTNWSAEVTQANDGNKTAHDIPVTVTIPANANGFRVVRRAGTSSQVNSITLTLGEGGSVTPPAPVSVT
-85 GKRWMAFCPDEDCSV
+85 GVS
-100 VISVYSNKKKFEL
+100 L
-113 YDSNGS
+113 
-119 FAVYTNENKN
+119 NKN
-129 VWEDWTVTG
+129 ATTI
-138 LKAGKWYVLGAAN
+138 AIGAN
-151 SQCYVKSMNFTAT
+151 E
-164 GGGTPVTPTVNS
+164 
-176 VTISPTSV
+176 
-184 TLDPNGTQQLTANVD
+184 TL
-199 ATPASADKSVTWTSS
+199 
-214 NPSVATVSES
+214 
-224 GLVTAVAQG
+224 
-233 TATITATS
+233 TATIT
-241 NLDNTKSG
+241 
-249 TCSVTVNAPAAPI
+249 
-262 PVTAIS
+262 
-268 LNKSATTIG
+268 
-277 IGSSETLTVNYTP
+277 
-290 ADANTGK
+290 
-297 AVSWSSSNTSIAT
+297 
-310 VDNSGKVTGVAAG
+310 
-323 TATITATSTTDNTIS
+323 
-338 ASCSVTVEAIAVT
+338 
-351 GVSINPTSANLQIG
+351 
-365 GSTDLTAT
+365 
-373 VLPANAT
+373 PANADNQAVT
-380 DKSVSWTS
+380 WS
-388 SNTAVATVN
+388 SNNTAVATVN
-397 NNGHVSAVAAGTAT
+397 QTGKVTGVSAGTAT
-411 ITVTTTDGSKTNTC
+411 ITVTTQDGNKTATC
-425 SVTVTAGPPVPSTNL
+425 TVTVPDPSADPVAVTGVSLNKTSTSLTVGATETLTATVAPANAANQAVTWSSNNTAVASVDQTGKVTGVSAGTATITVTTQDGNKTATFTVTVSAAVTPTVPQSGL
-440 TLHVPEVY
+440 IIHVPEVY
-448 EAKEIAGGYGGTLAI
+448 EDKLLAGGYNTPLTVVN
-463 FSGREYEVYY
+463 GREYEVYY
-473 AGKTSE
+473 TERTADGDYPTFSTTLASEGKATGISGSTSKTE
-479 SYMTVD
+479 NVGRDGDKWFQGTVYSHSEC
-485 VKPCQKMPGIATT
+485 KNAT
-498 SSATACKAKDGWF
+498 D
-511 EAQANS
+511 
-517 ISNYSCPNI
+517 I
-526 DEFSSGDACMHKIY
+526 DEFDFETKMIREHRLSKDNTY
-540 NNNAYKFHIKGYD
+540 QFHVQGFD
-553 QFSFYG
+553 QFSLWGMDKKLDPKNGNQVFVVKIDGVEQATDASLY
-559 KDNSTTID
+559 NTT
-567 PNNASK
+567 AYT
-573 NKRFQV
+573 V
-579 YIDDVLQPENPS
+579 
-591 NSATIRRYDISTGE
+591 RRYNMTTGE
-605 HVIEVRGIGGS
+605 HLIEISTTCTGS
-616 NNEFYGFSLRIAK
+616 NVCYMGGFSLRVAQ

-642 QVVMQTTAPKPV
+642 QVVLQTTSPKNV
-654 YYFTKY
+654 FYYTKY

-666 RLVWEGQEANGITL
+666 RLVWEGQEATGIALSTR
-680 NTYAQGPLGDTLVL
+680 TQDALGDTLVL
-694 GGTANCAVGEY
+694 GGTANCPVGEY

-718 SRAAGKFRVASDIQ
+718 SRVKGKFRVASDIQ

-803 TVTGADTIIQGK
+803 TVAGADSIIQGK
-815 ITVKALDYGQNAV
+815 ITIKALDYGQNAV
-828 LYLYKNNKAYEK
+828 LYLYKNNKAYVK

-863 GLRPADQYA
+863 GLRPAVQYA

-889 ALALARGEGNLPVLS
+889 ALALARGESDLPVLS

-964 LMPVS
+964 LMPVA
-969 VNYCGTL
+969 VNFSGTL
-976 CLATARTRDINDY
+976 CLATARTRSIDDY

-995 ETFLHEVPSEMH
+995 ETFLHEVPSDMH
-1007 RGKKYLCLPIG
+1007 GGRKYICLPIG

-1039 LLGAQAS
+1039 LLGTQAT

-1066 SDSEN
+1066 NDSEN

>member
-1 MKNEVKKSFL
+1 MRNIFKQGLCIVIGCLMACTAWATDATFTMTSIFDGNSLSFNVTSPVAATVSSNTSKSNAKAGKLGSDGHYYEIVLSGNTFTAASINGYINTTNTEKNWAFQFSTDGGTNWSAEVTQANDGNKTAHD
-11 IAVLCLIVGY
+11 IQVGVTIPANANGFRVVRRAGTSTM
-21 VNGTPLANLN
+21 VN
-31 FSEPTT
+31 SIT
-37 LPGSYTYSSANT
+37 LTLG
-49 PSIVNN
+49 
-55 IGGKSCI
+55 
-62 YVANGGGSQYPS
+62 GGGSVTPP
-74 FGSDG
+74 DPV
-79 SVTSTT
+79 SVTGVS
-85 GKRWMAFCPDEDCSV
+85 
-100 VISVYSNKKKFEL
+100 L
-113 YDSNGS
+113 
-119 FAVYTNENKN
+119 NKN
-129 VWEDWTVTG
+129 ATTI
-138 LKAGKWYVLGAAN
+138 AIGAN
-151 SQCYVKSMNFTAT
+151 E
-164 GGGTPVTPTVNS
+164 
-176 VTISPTSV
+176 
-184 TLDPNGTQQLTANVD
+184 TL
-199 ATPASADKSVTWTSS
+199 
-214 NPSVATVSES
+214 
-224 GLVTAVAQG
+224 
-233 TATITATS
+233 TATITPANADNQAVTWS
-241 NLDNTKSG
+241 SDNTA
-249 TCSVTVNAPAAPI
+249 VATVNQ
-262 PVTAIS
+262 
-268 LNKSATTIG
+268 N
-277 IGSSETLTVNYTP
+277 
-290 ADANTGK
+290 
-297 AVSWSSSNTSIAT
+297 
-310 VDNSGKVTGVAAG
+310 GKVTGVAAG
-323 TATITATSTTDNTIS
+323 TATITVTTADGNKTATCT
-338 ASCSVTVEAIAVT
+338 VTVPDPSADPVAVT
-351 GVSINPTSANLQIG
+351 GVSLNKTSTSLTV
-365 GSTDLTAT
+365 GSSETLTAT
-373 VLPANAT
+373 VAPANAT
-380 DKSVSWTS
+380 NQAVTWS
-388 SNTAVATVN
+388 SNNTAVATVN
-397 NNGHVSAVAAGTAT
+397 QNGKVTAVAAGTAT
-411 ITVTTTDGSKTNTC
+411 ITVTTADGNKTATC
-425 SVTVTAGPPVPSTNL
+425 TVTVSAAVTPTVPQSGL
-440 TLHVPEVY
+440 IIHVPEVY
-448 EAKEIAGGYGGTLAI
+448 EDKLLAGGYNTPLTVVN
-463 FSGREYEVYY
+463 GREYEVYY
-473 AGKTSE
+473 TERTSE
-479 SYMTVD
+479 GDYPTFSTTLASEGKATGISGSTSKTENVGRDGDKWFQGTVY
-485 VKPCQKMPGIATT
+485 
-498 SSATACKAKDGWF
+498 SHSECKNASD
-511 EAQANS
+511 
-517 ISNYSCPNI
+517 I
-526 DEFSSGDACMHKIY
+526 DEFDFETKMIREHRLSKDNTY
-540 NNNAYKFHIKGYD
+540 QFHVQGFD
-553 QFSFYG
+553 QFSLWGMDKKLDPKNGNQVFVV
-559 KDNSTTID
+559 KID
-567 PNNASK
+567 GVEQATDASLY
-573 NKRFQV
+573 NT
-579 YIDDVLQPENPS
+579 
-591 NSATIRRYDISTGE
+591 SAYTVRRYNMTTGE
-605 HVIEVRGIGGS
+605 HLIEISTTCTGS
-616 NNEFYGFSLRIAK
+616 NVCYMGGFSLRVAQ

-642 QVVMQTTAPKPV
+642 QVVLQTTSPKNV
-654 YYFTKY
+654 FYYTKY

-666 RLVWEGQEANGITL
+666 RLVWEGQEATGIALSTR
-680 NTYAQGPLGDTLVL
+680 TQDALGDTLVL
-694 GGTANCAVGEY
+694 GGTANCPVGEY
-705 RYNVIAYY
+705 RYDVIAYY

-718 SRAAGKFRVASDIQ
+718 SRVKGKFRVASDIQ

-803 TVTGADTIIQGK
+803 TVAGADSIIQGK
-815 ITVKALDYGQNAV
+815 ITIKALDYGQNAV
-828 LYLYKNNKAYEK
+828 LYLYKNNKAYVK

-863 GLRPADQYA
+863 GLRPAVQYA

-889 ALALARGEGNLPVLS
+889 ALALARGESDLPVLS

-964 LMPVS
+964 LMPVA
-969 VNYCGTL
+969 VNFSGTL
-976 CLATARTRDINDY
+976 CLATARTRSIDDY

-995 ETFLHEVPSEMH
+995 ETFLHEVPSDMH
-1007 RGKKYLCLPIG
+1007 GGSKYICLPIG

-1066 SDSEN
+1066 NDSEN

>member
-1 MKNEVKKSFL
+1 MRNIFKQG
-11 IAVLCLIVGY
+11 LCIVIGCLMAC
-21 VNGTPLANLN
+21 TAWATDAT
-31 FSEPTT
+31 FTM
-37 LPGSYTYSSANT
+37 SS
-49 PSIVNN
+49 I
-55 IGGKSCI
+55 
-62 YVANGGGSQYPS
+62 
-74 FGSDG
+74 FDG
-79 SVTSTT
+79 SGLSFNVTS
-85 GKRWMAFCPDEDCSV
+85 
-100 VISVYSNKKKFEL
+100 
-113 YDSNGS
+113 
-119 FAVYTNENKN
+119 
-129 VWEDWTVTG
+129 
-138 LKAGKWYVLGAAN
+138 
-151 SQCYVKSMNFTAT
+151 
-164 GGGTPVTPTVNS
+164 PV
-176 VTISPTSV
+176 
-184 TLDPNGTQQLTANVD
+184 A
-199 ATPASADKSVTWTSS
+199 
-214 NPSVATVSES
+214 ATV
-224 GLVTAVAQG
+224 
-233 TATITATS
+233 
-241 NLDNTKSG
+241 
-249 TCSVTVNAPAAPI
+249 
-262 PVTAIS
+262 
-268 LNKSATTIG
+268 
-277 IGSSETLTVNYTP
+277 
-290 ADANTGK
+290 
-297 AVSWSSSNTSIAT
+297 SSNTSKSNAKTGKLGSDGHYFEI
-310 VDNSGKVTGVAAG
+310 VLSGNTFTAASINGFINTTTTTGKNWAFQFSTDGGTNWSAEVTQANDGNKTAHDIQVGVTIPANANGFRVVRRAG
-323 TATITATSTTDNTIS
+323 TSTQVNSITLTLGEGG
-338 ASCSVTVEAIAVT
+338 SVTPPDPVAVT
-351 GVSINPTSANLQIG
+351 GVSLNKNATTIAIGANE
-365 GSTDLTAT
+365 TLTAT
-373 VLPANAT
+373 ITPANADNQAVT
-380 DKSVSWTS
+380 WS
-388 SNTAVATVN
+388 SNNTAVATVN
-397 NNGHVSAVAAGTAT
+397 QTGKVTGVSAGTATITVTTQDGNKTATCTVTVPDPSADPVAVTGVSLNKTSTSLTVGATETLTATVAPANATNQAVTWSSNNTAVASVDQNGKVTAVAAGTAT
-411 ITVTTTDGSKTNTC
+411 ITVTTQDGNKTATC
-425 SVTVTAGPPVPSTNL
+425 TVTVSAAVTPTVPQSGL
-440 TLHVPEVY
+440 IIHVPEVY
-448 EAKEIAGGYGGTLAI
+448 EDKLLAGGYNTPLTVVN
-463 FSGREYEVYY
+463 GREYEVYY
-473 AGKTSE
+473 TERTADGDYPTFSTTLASEGKATGISGSTSKTE
-479 SYMTVD
+479 NVGRDGDKWFQGTVY
-485 VKPCQKMPGIATT
+485 
-498 SSATACKAKDGWF
+498 SHSECKNASD
-511 EAQANS
+511 
-517 ISNYSCPNI
+517 I
-526 DEFSSGDACMHKIY
+526 DEFDFETKMIREHRLSKDNTY
-540 NNNAYKFHIKGYD
+540 QFHVQGFD
-553 QFSFYG
+553 QFSLWGMDKKLDPKNGNQVFVV
-559 KDNSTTID
+559 KID
-567 PNNASK
+567 GVEQATDASLY
-573 NKRFQV
+573 NT
-579 YIDDVLQPENPS
+579 
-591 NSATIRRYDISTGE
+591 SAYTVRRYNMTTGE
-605 HVIEVRGIGGS
+605 HLIEISTTCTGS
-616 NNEFYGFSLRIAK
+616 NVCYMGGFSLRVAQ

-642 QVVMQTTAPKPV
+642 QVVLQTTSPKNV
-654 YYFTKY
+654 FYYTKY

-666 RLVWEGQEANGITL
+666 RLVWEGQEATGIALSTR
-680 NTYAQGPLGDTLVL
+680 TQDALGDTLVL
-694 GGTANCAVGEY
+694 GGTANCPVGEY

-718 SRAAGKFRVASDIQ
+718 SRVKGKFRVASDIQ

-759 DDVQLTWPNGQPQ
+759 DDVQLTWPSGQPT
-772 GISGNGNNGKY
+772 GITGSGSNGKY

-791 SGTLPQTFPFTI
+791 TDALPKTFPFAI
-803 TVTGADTIIQGK
+803 TVAGADTTIQGK
-815 ITVKALDYGQNAV
+815 ITVRALDYGQNAV
-828 LYLYKNNKAYEK
+828 LYLYKNNKAYVK

-863 GLRPADQYA
+863 GLRPAVQYA

-889 ALALARGEGNLPVLS
+889 ALALARGESDLPVLS

-964 LMPVS
+964 LMPVA
-969 VNYCGTL
+969 VNFSGTL
-976 CLATARTRDINDY
+976 CLATARTRSIDDY

-995 ETFLHEVPSEMH
+995 ETFLHEVPSDMH
-1007 RGKKYLCLPIG
+1007 GGRKYICLPIG

-1030 KLIDETIKY
+1030 KLIDETVKY
-1039 LLGAQAS
+1039 LLGTQAT

-1066 SDSEN
+1066 NDSEN

>member
-1 MKNEVKKSFL
+1 MRNIFKQGLCIVIGCLMACTAWATDATFTMTSIFDGSGLSFNVTSPVAATVSSNTSKSN
-11 IAVLCLIVGY
+11 AK
-21 VNGTPLANLN
+21 T
-31 FSEPTT
+31 
-37 LPGSYTYSSANT
+37 
-49 PSIVNN
+49 
-55 IGGKSCI
+55 GKL
-62 YVANGGGSQYPS
+62 
-74 FGSDG
+74 GSDG
-79 SVTSTT
+79 HYFEIVLSGNTFTAASINGFINTTTTT
-85 GKRWMAFCPDEDCSV
+85 GKNWAFQFSTDGGTNWSAEVTQANDGNKTAHDIQVGVTIPANANGFRVVRRAGTSTQVNSITLTLGEGGSVTPPDPVSV
-100 VISVYSNKKKFEL
+100 TGVSL
-113 YDSNGS
+113 
-119 FAVYTNENKN
+119 NKN
-129 VWEDWTVTG
+129 ATTI
-138 LKAGKWYVLGAAN
+138 AIGAN
-151 SQCYVKSMNFTAT
+151 ETLTAT
-164 GGGTPVTPTVNS
+164 
-176 VTISPTSV
+176 I
-184 TLDPNGTQQLTANVD
+184 
-199 ATPASADKSVTWTSS
+199 TPANADNQAVTWSS
-214 NPSVATVSES
+214 NN
-224 GLVTAVAQG
+224 TAVASVDQNGKVTGVSAG
-233 TATITATS
+233 TATITVTTQDGNKTATC
-241 NLDNTKSG
+241 T
-249 TCSVTVNAPAAPI
+249 VTVPDPSAD
-262 PVTAIS
+262 PVAVTGVS
-268 LNKSATTIG
+268 LNKTSTSLTV
-277 IGSSETLTVNYTP
+277 GSSETLT
-290 ADANTGK
+290 
-297 AVSWSSSNTSIAT
+297 AT
-310 VDNSGKVTGVAAG
+310 VA
-323 TATITATSTTDNTIS
+323 
-338 ASCSVTVEAIAVT
+338 
-351 GVSINPTSANLQIG
+351 
-365 GSTDLTAT
+365 
-373 VLPANAT
+373 PANAT
-380 DKSVSWTS
+380 NQAITWS
-388 SNTAVATVN
+388 SNNTAVATVN
-397 NNGHVSAVAAGTAT
+397 QNGKVTAVAAGTAT
-411 ITVTTTDGSKTNTC
+411 ITVTTQDGNKTATC
-425 SVTVTAGPPVPSTNL
+425 TVTVSAAVTPTVPQSGL
-440 TLHVPEVY
+440 IIHVPEVY
-448 EAKEIAGGYGGTLAI
+448 EDKLLAGGYNTPLTVVN
-463 FSGREYEVYY
+463 GREYEVYY
-473 AGKTSE
+473 TERTAEGDYPTFSTTLASEGKATGISGSTSKTE
-479 SYMTVD
+479 NVGRDGDKWFQGTVY
-485 VKPCQKMPGIATT
+485 
-498 SSATACKAKDGWF
+498 SHSECKNASD
-511 EAQANS
+511 
-517 ISNYSCPNI
+517 I
-526 DEFSSGDACMHKIY
+526 DEFDFETKMIREHRLSKDNTY
-540 NNNAYKFHIKGYD
+540 QFHVQGFD
-553 QFSFYG
+553 QFSLWGMDKKLDPKNGNQVFVV
-559 KDNSTTID
+559 KID
-567 PNNASK
+567 GVEQATDASLY
-573 NKRFQV
+573 NT
-579 YIDDVLQPENPS
+579 
-591 NSATIRRYDISTGE
+591 SAYTVRRYNMTTGE
-605 HVIEVRGIGGS
+605 HLIEISTTCTGS
-616 NNEFYGFSLRIAK
+616 NVCYMGGFSLRVAQ

-642 QVVMQTTAPKPV
+642 QVVLQTTSPKNV
-654 YYFTKY
+654 FYYTKY

-666 RLVWEGQEANGITL
+666 RLVWEGQEATGIALSTR
-680 NTYAQGPLGDTLVL
+680 TQDALGDTLVL
-694 GGTANCAVGEY
+694 GGTANCPVGEY
-705 RYNVIAYY
+705 RYDVIAYY

-718 SRAAGKFRVASDIQ
+718 SRVKGKFRVASDIQ

-803 TVTGADTIIQGK
+803 TVAGADSIIQGK
-815 ITVKALDYGQNAV
+815 ITIKALDYGQNAV
-828 LYLYKNNKAYEK
+828 LYLYKNNKAYVK

-863 GLRPADQYA
+863 GLRPAAQYA

-889 ALALARGEGNLPVLS
+889 ALALARGESDLPVLS

-964 LMPVS
+964 LMPVA
-969 VNYCGTL
+969 VNFSGTL
-976 CLATARTRDINDY
+976 CLATARTRSIDDY

-995 ETFLHEVPSEMH
+995 ETFLHEVPSDMH
-1007 RGKKYLCLPIG
+1007 GGRKYICLPIG

-1066 SDSEN
+1066 NDSEN
-1071 LILVPV
+1071 LILIPV